1 MNGTYIFEIVNR
13 TIVPSATE
21 ELAVVNDNDSRYITF
36 KIPSVIDGIDI
47 TDKIL
52 TVRYVNSL
60 NRYDQF
66 FCNTREVVSEGNK
79 QFILFDWVLDSN
91 VTSAKG
97 TVTYDVS
104 IYDTNDIND
113 GAQYILHTKPATLE
127 VDDGLLDV
135 GAPIEDE
142 NTLQEAIDSFNA
154 IASKYYSDTLAA
166 AKSAQAAAD
175 AANKSAESLKID
187 ATLTVSGQAADAKVV
202 GDKLAGKAESSVVTS
217 IRNDLQSEID
227 RAVDADSQLKGEID
241 VISDERNFIPI
252 KISFSDNVGKYIN
265 TLGTISTNKFFSISD
280 LIPISPGNNKMRITC
295 KKVNSNIARCAFLK
309 KNVLS
314 NDNVISIFVNGDSGT
329 FDIEIPEGAKYVV
342 VNSDTD
348 DRGLTENGYPKARFF
363 PSSVNVDELAENVN
377 GLNIKVDKI
386 SEKLV
391 DSIVKTAIEPIY
403 KKYLGKYVNP
413 NGKISAN
420 SAYDTSDP
428 IRIDELVNIIRV
440 EIDAGNKYISRI
452 AFLSSDSLAESNI
465 IWSSIDTAKP
475 VAEYEVPN
483 GAKYFCVA
491 KDVDERGNA
500 HGDYPHVITVST
512 KKSEISDL
520 RDKIAGI
527 EKSNRK
533 PVLNIGSKI
542 YAVVGDTLQ
551 IFKKSIV
558 DSLGIPYIMKIESAK
573 GRVYPRY
580 WEYTPN
586 ADDVGSG
593 EIKFSLLN
601 VDGSVIDE
609 RIVSL
614 ITVNASNTYKN
625 VLNIG
630 DSTMANGEIPIELSR
645 RIKGTNGVATA
656 PTALA
661 LSNINVVGR
670 IKNGDKTV
678 GWEGTGGWTYTN
690 YTSQG
695 SRAVRFQVTNAQS
708 ITVKDLIRIS
718 ATNSYGYYQF
728 EVTEVN
734 VTNGTGNIRAVFS
747 YTTPYSSNFLNE
759 VSASGN
765 LTNANNSVVGS
776 YLSFTEE
783 FYQPFWN
790 SITNQFDIKTYV
802 NDYCENKVDYIFIL
816 LGINSLYGTKPF
828 TSVDSVLDSCKNLLR
843 KIHADLPNTNILLS
857 TNNLVSQNGGL
868 GFNYNAQ
875 TYFGQY
881 DVEVINH
888 LIFDMNKAYY
898 TLETDTE
905 FMPYVEV
912 INTHAQ
918 FDADNAFPTTIKN
931 VNTRSSKTESIGTNG
946 VHPTNNGYWQI
957 ADAEFR
963 ALLAN

>member
-1 MNGTYIFEIVNR
+1 
-13 TIVPSATE
+13 
-21 ELAVVNDNDSRYITF
+21 
-36 KIPSVIDGIDI
+36 
-47 TDKIL
+47 
-52 TVRYVNSL
+52 
-60 NRYDQF
+60 
-66 FCNTREVVSEGNK
+66 
-79 QFILFDWVLDSN
+79 
-91 VTSAKG
+91 
-97 TVTYDVS
+97 
-104 IYDTNDIND
+104 
-113 GAQYILHTKPATLE
+113 
-127 VDDGLLDV
+127 
-135 GAPIEDE
+135 
-142 NTLQEAIDSFNA
+142 
-154 IASKYYSDTLAA
+154 
-166 AKSAQAAAD
+166 
-175 AANKSAESLKID
+175 
-187 ATLTVSGQAADAKVV
+187 
-202 GDKLAGKAESSVVTS
+202 
-217 IRNDLQSEID
+217 
-227 RAVDADSQLKGEID
+227 
-241 VISDERNFIPI
+241 
-252 KISFSDNVGKYIN
+252 
-265 TLGTISTNKFFSISD
+265 
-280 LIPISPGNNKMRITC
+280 MRITC
-295 KKVNSNIARCAFLK
+295 KKVNPNISRVAFLK

-314 NDNVISIFVNGDSGT
+314 NDNVVGFFVNGDSGT

-342 VNSDTD
+342 VNSDTSSA
-348 DRGLTENGYPKARFF
+348 GLTEKGYPKARFF
-363 PSSVNVDELAENVN
+363 PSSVNVDE
-377 GLNIKVDKI
+377 
-386 SEKLV
+386 
-391 DSIVKTAIEPIY
+391 
-403 KKYLGKYVNP
+403 
-413 NGKISAN
+413 
-420 SAYDTSDP
+420 
-428 IRIDELVNIIRV
+428 
-440 EIDAGNKYISRI
+440 
-452 AFLSSDSLAESNI
+452 
-465 IWSSIDTAKP
+465 
-475 VAEYEVPN
+475 
-483 GAKYFCVA
+483 
-491 KDVDERGNA
+491 
-500 HGDYPHVITVST
+500 
-512 KKSEISDL
+512 SEISDL

-527 EKSNRK
+527 ERSNRK
-533 PVLNIGSKI
+533 PALNIGSKI

-573 GRVYPRY
+573 GRAYPRY

-586 ADDVGSG
+586 VNDVGSS

-601 VDGSVIDE
+601 VDGSVIDK

-614 ITVNASNTYKN
+614 ITVNASNTSKN

-630 DSTMANGEIPIELSR
+630 DSTMANGEIPIEVSR

-656 PTALA
+656 PAALA

-695 SRAVRFQVTNAQS
+695 SRAVRFQVANAQS
-708 ITVKDLIRIS
+708 ITVKDLIRIG

-765 LTNANNSVVGS
+765 LTNTNNLVVGS

-790 SITNQFDIKTYV
+790 STANQFDIKTYV
-802 NDYCENKVDYIFIL
+802 NDYCGNKVDYIFIL

-843 KIHADLPNTNILLS
+843 KIHADLPNTKILLS
-857 TNNLVSQNGGL
+857 TNNLISQNGGL

-881 DVEVINH
+881 DVTVINH
-888 LIFDMNKAYY
+888 LIFAMNKAYY

-905 FMPYVEV
+905 FMQYVEV

-918 FDADNAFPTTIKN
+918 FDADNAFPITSKN
-931 VNTRSSKTESIGTNG
+931 VNTRSGETESIGTNG

>member
-1 MNGTYIFEIVNR
+1 MIRTDLGIATAYAEAVSKGYTGTRDEFGQMFVDFGKTAENVSADKKAVEQMKASVEEIKNSVDTTASEFGQNVADK
-13 TIVPSATE
+13 TEEAKAAITEHANTEKASATAAISE
-21 ELAVVNDNDSRYITF
+21 AKDDATGAITEA
-36 KIPSVIDGIDI
+36 
-47 TDKIL
+47 
-52 TVRYVNSL
+52 
-60 NRYDQF
+60 Q
-66 FCNTREVVSEGNK
+66 
-79 QFILFDWVLDSN
+79 
-91 VTSAKG
+91 TSATDDIVTIKDSAVAEITKKG
-97 TVTYDVS
+97 T
-104 IYDTNDIND
+104 
-113 GAQYILHTKPATLE
+113 
-127 VDDGLLDV
+127 
-135 GAPIEDE
+135 
-142 NTLQEAIDSFNA
+142 
-154 IASKYYSDTLAA
+154 DTLATIPEDYTA
-166 AKSAQAAAD
+166 LSKDVS
-175 AANKSAESLKID
+175 SLKKDI
-187 ATLTVSGQAADAKVV
+187 
-202 GDKLAGKAESSVVTS
+202 
-217 IRNDLQSEID
+217 N
-227 RAVDADSQLKGEID
+227 
-241 VISDERNFIPI
+241 VISDERNFISI
-252 KISFSDNVGKYIN
+252 KLSFSDNVGKYISTN
-265 TLGTISTNKFFSISD
+265 GTISTNKLFSISN
-280 LIPISPGNNKMRITC
+280 LIPIELGNKKMRITF
-295 KKVNSNIARCAFLK
+295 KRANPYIARCAFLK
-309 KNVLS
+309 KDVLS
-314 NDNVISIFVNGDSGT
+314 NDNVISFFANGDSGT
-329 FDIEIPEGAKYVV
+329 FDIEIPEDAKYVV
-342 VNSDTD
+342 VNSDAD
-348 DRGLTENGYPKARFF
+348 ERGLTENGYPKARFF
-363 PSSVNVDELAENVN
+363 PSSANVDELAESVN
-377 GLNIKVDKI
+377 ALDTKVSEI
-386 SEKLV
+386 SEKLA
-391 DSIVKTAIEPIY
+391 DSVVETVIEPIY
-403 KKYLGKYVNP
+403 EKYLGKYVNP
-413 NGKISAN
+413 NGKISTN
-420 SAYDTSDP
+420 SAYDMSDP
-428 IRIDELVNIIRV
+428 IRIDELVNKIKV
-440 EIDAGNKYISRI
+440 EVDAGNKYISRI
-452 AFLSSDSLAESNI
+452 AFLSSDSLTEKNI

-483 GAKYFCVA
+483 GAKYFCIA
-491 KDVDERGNA
+491 KDVDERGNV
-500 HGDYPHVITVST
+500 HDDYPHVITVST

-527 EKSNRK
+527 ERSNRK

-586 ADDVGSG
+586 ANDVGSS

-609 RIVSL
+609 KIVSL
-614 ITVNASNTYKN
+614 ITVNASNTSKN

-630 DSTMANGEIPIELSR
+630 DSTMANGEIPIEVSR
-645 RIKGTNGVATA
+645 RIKGTNGVATT

-670 IKNGDKTV
+670 IKNGDRTV
-678 GWEGTGGWTYTN
+678 GWEGTGGWSYTN

-708 ITVKDLIRIS
+708 ITVKDLIRIG

-790 SITNQFDIKTYV
+790 STANQFDIKTYV
-802 NDYCENKVDYIFIL
+802 NDYCGNKVDYIFIL

-828 TSVDSVLDSCKNLLR
+828 ASVDSVLDSCKNLLR
-843 KIHADLPNTNILLS
+843 KIHTDLPNTKILLS
-857 TNNLVSQNGGL
+857 TNNLISQNGGL

-881 DVEVINH
+881 DVTVINH

-905 FMPYVEV
+905 FMQYVEIV
-912 INTHAQ
+912 NTHAQ

-931 VNTRSSKTESIGTNG
+931 VNTRSGETESIGTNG

>member
-1 MNGTYIFEIVNR
+1 MSDEI
-13 TIVPSATE
+13 
-21 ELAVVNDNDSRYITF
+21 
-36 KIPSVIDGIDI
+36 K
-47 TDKIL
+47 
-52 TVRYVNSL
+52 VNSE
-60 NRYDQF
+60 
-66 FCNTREVVSEGNK
+66 NTPPRKN
-79 QFILFDWVLDSN
+79 L
-91 VTSAKG
+91 
-97 TVTYDVS
+97 
-104 IYDTNDIND
+104 
-113 GAQYILHTKPATLE
+113 ATLGQ
-127 VDDGLLDV
+127 VKDALDKRDKK
-135 GAPIEDE
+135 I
-142 NTLQEAIDSFNA
+142 S
-154 IASKYYSDTLAA
+154 
-166 AKSAQAAAD
+166 
-175 AANKSAESLKID
+175 SLKEDI
-187 ATLTVSGQAADAKVV
+187 
-202 GDKLAGKAESSVVTS
+202 
-217 IRNDLQSEID
+217 SEQIN
-227 RAVDADSQLKGEID
+227 

-252 KISFSDNVGKYIN
+252 KLSFSDNVGKYIN
-265 TLGTISTNKFFSISD
+265 TNGTISTNKFFSISNF
-280 LIPISPGNNKMRITC
+280 IPIESGNKKIRITF
-295 KKVNSNIARCAFLK
+295 KKVNPNIARVAFLK

-314 NDNVISIFVNGDSGT
+314 NDNVISFFVNGDSGT
-329 FDIEIPEGAKYVV
+329 FDVEIPEGAKYVV

-348 DRGLTENGYPKARFF
+348 ERGLTENGYPRARFF
-363 PSSVNVDELAENVN
+363 PSSVDTDELAESVN
-377 GLNIKVDKI
+377 GLNAKVGEI

-391 DSIVKTAIEPIY
+391 DSVVETVIEPIY
-403 KKYLGKYVNP
+403 EKYLGKYVTP
-413 NGKISAN
+413 QGTISSN
-420 SAYDTSDP
+420 VYYSTSNP
-428 IRIDELVNIIRV
+428 IRIDEMVDRIKV
-440 EIDAGNKYISRI
+440 EVDAGNKYISRI
-452 AFLSSDSLAESNI
+452 VFLSSDSLTTSNI
-465 IWSSIDTAKP
+465 MWYSTDTARP

-483 GAKYFCVA
+483 GAKYFCIA
-491 KDVDERGNA
+491 KDVDASGNA
-500 HGDYPHVITVST
+500 YDGYPHVSTAST
-512 KKSEISDL
+512 KRSELSDL

-527 EKSNRK
+527 ERSNRK
-533 PVLNIGSKI
+533 PALNIGLKL

-558 DSLGIPYIMKIESAK
+558 DSLEMPYILKIESAK
-573 GRVYPRY
+573 GRAYPRY

-586 ADDVGSG
+586 ADDVGSS

-614 ITVNASNTYKN
+614 ITVNASNTSKN

-645 RIKGTNGVATA
+645 RIKGTNGVATT
-656 PTALA
+656 PKALA

-695 SRAVRFQVTNAQS
+695 SRAVRFQVANAQS

-759 VSASGN
+759 VSASGK
-765 LTNANNSVVGS
+765 LTNTNNLAVGS

-790 SITNQFDIKTYV
+790 TTKNQFDIKTYV
-802 NDYCENKVDYIFIL
+802 NDYCGNKVDYIFIL

-843 KIHADLPNTNILLS
+843 KIHADLPNTKILLS
-857 TNNLVSQNGGL
+857 TNNLISQNGGL

-881 DVEVINH
+881 DVTVINH
-888 LIFDMNKAYY
+888 LIFSMNKAYY

-905 FMPYVEV
+905 FMQYVEI

-918 FDADNAFPTTIKN
+918 FDADNTFPITAKN
-931 VNTRSSKTESIGTNG
+931 VNTRSGETESIGTNG

>member
-1 MNGTYIFEIVNR
+1 MALSLDEALGMSLADEADESIHVNVNTRQITIPESQQLFGVESDADVEVKHIVIDGRYADGNR
-13 TIVPSATE
+13 DLSK
-21 ELAVVNDNDSRYITF
+21 LAWRVIYRNANKETSYYL
-36 KIPSVIDGIDI
+36 IPSV
-47 TDKIL
+47 
-52 TVRYVNSL
+52 VANENSIEMDWL
-60 NRYDQF
+60 IKRS
-66 FCNTREVVSEGNK
+66 VV
-79 QFILFDWVLDSN
+79 
-91 VTSAKG
+91 AYKG
-97 TVTYDVS
+97 TVDF
-104 IYDTNDIND
+104 
-113 GAQYILHTKPATLE
+113 ILCAFATTSSGEVTPEWNSTLGQGMVLE
-127 VDDGLLDV
+127 GL
-135 GAPIEDE
+135 E
-142 NTLQEAIDSFNA
+142 TSAIDIGKESVDELTKILYETITA
-154 IASKYYSDTLAA
+154 RDAA
-166 AKSAQAAAD
+166 VKSAEDAD
-175 AANKSAESLKID
+175 NTANSIKDSMTQIAANKEA
-187 ATLTVSGQAADAKVV
+187 V
-202 GDKLAGKAESSVVTS
+202 G
-217 IRNDLQSEID
+217 
-227 RAVDADSQLKGEID
+227 QLKEDLGDVSEQIN

-252 KISFSDNVGKYIN
+252 KLSFSDNVGKYIN
-265 TLGTISTNKFFSISD
+265 THGTISTNKWFSISD
-280 LIPISPGNNKMRITC
+280 LIPIELGNKKMRITF
-295 KKVNSNIARCAFLK
+295 KKVNPNIARVAFLK

-314 NDNVISIFVNGDSGT
+314 NDNVISFFVNGDSGT
-329 FDIEIPEGAKYVV
+329 FDVEIPEGAKYVV

-348 DRGLTENGYPKARFF
+348 ERGLTEKGYPRARFF
-363 PSSVNVDELAENVN
+363 PSSVDADKLAESVN
-377 GLNIKVDKI
+377 GLNAKVSEI

-391 DSIVKTAIEPIY
+391 DSVVETGIEPIY
-403 KKYLGKYVNP
+403 EKYLGKYVNP

-428 IRIDELVNIIRV
+428 IRIDESVNRIKV
-440 EIDAGNKYISRI
+440 EVDAGNKYISRI
-452 AFLSSDSLAESNI
+452 VFLSSDSLAESNI

-500 HGDYPHVITVST
+500 HDDYPHVITVAT

-520 RDKIAGI
+520 RDKIADV

-533 PVLNIGSKI
+533 PTLNIGSKI

-573 GRVYPRY
+573 GRAYPRY

-586 ADDVGSG
+586 ADDVGSS

-601 VDGSVIDE
+601 LDGSVIDE

-614 ITVNASNTYKN
+614 ITVNASNTSKN

-630 DSTMANGEIPIELSR
+630 DSTMANGEIPIEVSR
-645 RIKGTNGVATA
+645 RIKGTNGVATT

-695 SRAVRFQVTNAQS
+695 SRAVRFQVANAQS
-708 ITVKDLIRIS
+708 ITVKDLIRIG

-747 YTTPYSSNFLNE
+747 YTTPYSSSFLNE

-790 SITNQFDIKTYV
+790 STANQFDIKTYV
-802 NDYCENKVDYIFIL
+802 NDYCGNKVDYIFIL

-843 KIHADLPNTNILLS
+843 KIHADLPNTKILLS

-881 DVEVINH
+881 DVDVINH
-888 LIFDMNKAYY
+888 LIFAMNKAYY

-905 FMPYVEV
+905 FMPYVGV

>member
-1 MNGTYIFEIVNR
+1 MSDEI
-13 TIVPSATE
+13 
-21 ELAVVNDNDSRYITF
+21 
-36 KIPSVIDGIDI
+36 K
-47 TDKIL
+47 
-52 TVRYVNSL
+52 VNSEL
-60 NRYDQF
+60 PQKLATLGQVKDALDQ
-66 FCNTREVVSEGNK
+66 RDEKIASLKEDLSDVSEH
-79 QFILFDWVLDSN
+79 
-91 VTSAKG
+91 
-97 TVTYDVS
+97 
-104 IYDTNDIND
+104 IN
-113 GAQYILHTKPATLE
+113 
-127 VDDGLLDV
+127 
-135 GAPIEDE
+135 
-142 NTLQEAIDSFNA
+142 
-154 IASKYYSDTLAA
+154 
-166 AKSAQAAAD
+166 
-175 AANKSAESLKID
+175 
-187 ATLTVSGQAADAKVV
+187 
-202 GDKLAGKAESSVVTS
+202 
-217 IRNDLQSEID
+217 
-227 RAVDADSQLKGEID
+227 

-252 KISFSDNVGKYIN
+252 KLSFSDNVGKYIN
-265 TLGTISTNKFFSISD
+265 TNGTISTNKFFSISNF
-280 LIPISPGNNKMRITC
+280 IPIESGNKKMRITF
-295 KKVNSNIARCAFLK
+295 KKANPYIARVAFLK
-309 KNVLS
+309 KNALS
-314 NDNVISIFVNGDSGT
+314 NDNVISFFVNGDSGT

-348 DRGLTENGYPKARFF
+348 NRGSTENGYPRTRFF
-363 PSSVNVDELAENVN
+363 PSLVDADELAESVN
-377 GLNIKVDKI
+377 GLDAKVGEI

-391 DSIVKTAIEPIY
+391 DSVVETGIEPIY
-403 KKYLGKYVNP
+403 EKYLGKYITP
-413 NGKISAN
+413 QGTISSN
-420 SAYDTSDP
+420 VYYSTSNP
-428 IRIDELVNIIRV
+428 IRIDEMVDRIKV
-440 EIDAGNKYISRI
+440 EVDAGNKYISRI
-452 AFLSSDSLAESNI
+452 VFLSSDSLTTSNI
-465 IWSSIDTAKP
+465 MWYSTDTARP

-483 GAKYFCVA
+483 GAKYFCIA
-491 KDVDERGNA
+491 KDVDESEKT
-500 HGDYPHVITVST
+500 HGDYPHVITVAT

-533 PVLNIGSKI
+533 PALNIGSKI

-586 ADDVGSG
+586 ADDVGSS

-614 ITVNASNTYKN
+614 ITVNTSNTSKN

-645 RIKGTNGVATA
+645 RIKGTNGVATT
-656 PTALA
+656 PKALA

-695 SRAVRFQVTNAQS
+695 SRAVRFQVANAQS
-708 ITVKDLIRIS
+708 ITVKDLIRIG

-759 VSASGN
+759 VSASGK
-765 LTNANNSVVGS
+765 LTNTNNLAVGS

-790 SITNQFDIKTYV
+790 TTKNQFDIKTYV
-802 NDYCENKVDYIFIL
+802 NDYCGNKVDYIFIL

-843 KIHADLPNTNILLS
+843 KIHADLPNTKILLS

-888 LIFDMNKAYY
+888 LIFAMNKAYY

-905 FMPYVEV
+905 FMQYVEV

-918 FDADNAFPTTIKN
+918 FDADNAFPITTKN
-931 VNTRSSKTESIGTNG
+931 VNTRSGETESVGTNG

>member
-1 MNGTYIFEIVNR
+1 MIKLEDVSGRYYIPYSSSDAEILASAGTVSGSNQSI
-13 TIVPSATE
+13 
-21 ELAVVNDNDSRYITF
+21 ELHTLKWTAQTNIIT
-36 KIPSVIDGIDI
+36 
-47 TDKIL
+47 L
-52 TVRYVNSL
+52 TG
-60 NRYDQF
+60 
-66 FCNTREVVSEGNK
+66 TREGCIADGGTAGQVLVKKSDDS
-79 QFILFDWVLDSN
+79 FDTEWEDKF
-91 VTSAKG
+91 TI
-97 TVTYDVS
+97 VTYDGS
-104 IYDTNDIND
+104 TTSMDYDTVYNLLHSHLVILINTVRN
-113 GAQYILHTKPATLE
+113 I
-127 VDDGLLDV
+127 
-135 GAPIEDE
+135 
-142 NTLQEAIDSFNA
+142 SFNLNIYSNSIRS
-154 IASKYYSDTLAA
+154 IASIGPGTNSLIVASLYWSANSINFSFNPYYTVPNGGSTGQVLAKKTNAIGDT
-166 AKSAQAAAD
+166 
-175 AANKSAESLKID
+175 EWID
-187 ATLTVSGQAADAKVV
+187 PPSGGIPEDYPQ
-202 GDKLAGKAESSVVTS
+202 
-217 IRNDLQSEID
+217 IRED
-227 RAVDADSQLKGEID
+227 VSQLKEDLGDLSEQIN
-241 VISDERNFIPI
+241 VVSDERNFVPI
-252 KISFSDNVGKYIN
+252 KLSFSDNVGKYISAN
-265 TLGTISTNKFFSISD
+265 GTISTNKFFSISD
-280 LIPISPGNNKMRITC
+280 LIPIELGNKKMRITF
-295 KKVNSNIARCAFLK
+295 KKANPSIARVTFLK

-314 NDNVISIFVNGDSGT
+314 NDNVISFFVNGDSGT
-329 FDIEIPEGAKYVV
+329 FDVEIPEGAKYVV

-348 DRGLTENGYPKARFF
+348 ERGLTENGYPKARFF
-363 PSSVNVDELAENVN
+363 PSSANVDELAKSVN
-377 GLNIKVDKI
+377 ALDTKVNEI
-386 SEKLV
+386 SEKLA
-391 DSIVKTAIEPIY
+391 DSVVETAIEPIY

-413 NGKISAN
+413 NGKIFTN
-420 SAYDTSDP
+420 LAYDTSDP
-428 IRIDELVNIIRV
+428 IRIDESVNRIKV
-440 EIDAGNKYISRI
+440 EVDAGNKYISRI
-452 AFLSSDSLAESNI
+452 VFLSSDSLAESDI
-465 IWSSIDTAKP
+465 IWNSIDTAKP

-500 HGDYPHVITVST
+500 HDDYPHVITVAT

-520 RDKIAGI
+520 RDKIADV

-533 PVLNIGSKI
+533 PTLNIGSKI
-542 YAVVGDTLQ
+542 YAVIGDTLQ

-558 DSLGIPYIMKIESAK
+558 DSFGIPYIMKIESAK
-573 GRVYPRY
+573 GRAYPRY

-586 ADDVGSG
+586 ADDVGSS

-601 VDGSVIDE
+601 LDGSVIDE

-614 ITVNASNTYKN
+614 ITVNASNTSKN

-630 DSTMANGEIPIELSR
+630 DSTMANGEIPIEVSR
-645 RIKGTNGVATA
+645 RIKGTNGVATT

-661 LSNINVVGR
+661 LSNINMVGR

-695 SRAVRFQVTNAQS
+695 SRAVRFQVANAQS
-708 ITVKDLIRIS
+708 ITVKDLIRIG

-747 YTTPYSSNFLNE
+747 YTTPYSSSFLNE

-765 LTNANNSVVGS
+765 LMNANNSVVGS

-790 SITNQFDIKTYV
+790 STANQFDIKTYV
-802 NDYCENKVDYIFIL
+802 NDYCGNKVDYIFIL

-843 KIHADLPNTNILLS
+843 KIHADLPNTKILLS

-888 LIFDMNKAYY
+888 LIFTMNKAYY

-905 FMPYVEV
+905 FMQYVEV

-918 FDADNAFPTTIKN
+918 FDADNVFPTTIKN
-931 VNTRSSKTESIGTNG
+931 VNTRSNKTENIGTNG

>member
-1 MNGTYIFEIVNR
+1 M
-13 TIVPSATE
+13 S
-21 ELAVVNDNDSRYITF
+21 
-36 KIPSVIDGIDI
+36 
-47 TDKIL
+47 DKIK
-52 TVRYVNSL
+52 VNSE
-60 NRYDQF
+60 
-66 FCNTREVVSEGNK
+66 NTPPRKN
-79 QFILFDWVLDSN
+79 L
-91 VTSAKG
+91 
-97 TVTYDVS
+97 
-104 IYDTNDIND
+104 
-113 GAQYILHTKPATLE
+113 ATLGQ
-127 VDDGLLDV
+127 VKDALGKRDKK
-135 GAPIEDE
+135 
-142 NTLQEAIDSFNA
+142 IDS
-154 IASKYYSDTLAA
+154 
-166 AKSAQAAAD
+166 
-175 AANKSAESLKID
+175 LKEDI
-187 ATLTVSGQAADAKVV
+187 
-202 GDKLAGKAESSVVTS
+202 
-217 IRNDLQSEID
+217 SEQIN
-227 RAVDADSQLKGEID
+227 

-252 KISFSDNVGKYIN
+252 KLSFSDNVGKYIS
-265 TLGTISTNKFFSISD
+265 TWGTISTNKFFSISD
-280 LIPISPGNNKMRITC
+280 LIPIESGNKKIRITF
-295 KKVNSNIARCAFLK
+295 KKVNPNIARVAFLK

-314 NDNVISIFVNGDSGT
+314 NDNVISFFVNGDSGT
-329 FDIEIPEGAKYVV
+329 FDVEIPEGAKYVV

-348 DRGLTENGYPKARFF
+348 DRGLTENGYPRARFF
-363 PSSVNVDELAENVN
+363 PSSVDADELAESVN
-377 GLNIKVDKI
+377 GLNAKVGEI

-391 DSIVKTAIEPIY
+391 DSVVETRIEPIY
-403 KKYLGKYVNP
+403 EKYLGKYVTP
-413 NGKISAN
+413 QGTIAN
-420 SAYDTSDP
+420 NAYYDTSNP
-428 IRIDELVNIIRV
+428 IRIDEMVDRIKV
-440 EIDAGNKYISRI
+440 EVDAGNKYISRI
-452 AFLSSDSLAESNI
+452 IFLSSDSLTVSNI
-465 IWSSIDTAKP
+465 IWFSVDTTKP

-483 GAKYFCVA
+483 DAKYFCVA
-491 KDVDERGNA
+491 KDVDASGNA
-500 HGDYPHVITVST
+500 YDGYPHVSTAST
-512 KKSEISDL
+512 KRSELSDL

-527 EKSNRK
+527 ERSNRK
-533 PVLNIGSKI
+533 PALNIGLKL

-558 DSLGIPYIMKIESAK
+558 DSLEMSYILKIESAK
-573 GRVYPRY
+573 GRAYPRY

-586 ADDVGSG
+586 ADDVGSS

-614 ITVNASNTYKN
+614 ITVNASNTSKN

-645 RIKGTNGVATA
+645 RIKGTNGVATT
-656 PTALA
+656 PKALA

-695 SRAVRFQVTNAQS
+695 SRAVRFQVANAQS

-747 YTTPYSSNFLNE
+747 YTTSYSSNFLNE
-759 VSASGN
+759 VSASGK
-765 LTNANNSVVGS
+765 LTNTNNLAVGS

-790 SITNQFDIKTYV
+790 TTKNQFDIKTYV
-802 NDYCENKVDYIFIL
+802 NDYCGNKVDYIFIL

-843 KIHADLPNTNILLS
+843 KIHADLPNTKILLS
-857 TNNLVSQNGGL
+857 TNNLISQNGGL

-881 DVEVINH
+881 DVTVINH
-888 LIFDMNKAYY
+888 LIFSMNKAYY

-905 FMPYVEV
+905 FMQYVEI

-918 FDADNAFPTTIKN
+918 FDADNAFPITAKN
-931 VNTRSSKTESIGTNG
+931 VNTRSGETESIGTNG

>member
-1 MNGTYIFEIVNR
+1 MDAYLIVDPDSRNITIPEIESAFGVYGDNNAERKYFKSPRIVGNGIDLTECYLYVNYISASTKIGQILCDVGDAPNGTATEDEIVFSWPITRNVLDKNVSGEIFFAVQAKTKTGDTVFTTR
-13 TIVPSATE
+13 KAKGNCYESIEGTEAVTE
-21 ELAVVNDNDSRYITF
+21 EYADIVLQLISRMDKVEENIGEQVAAYF
-36 KIPSVIDGIDI
+36 KENPA
-47 TDKIL
+47 
-52 TVRYVNSL
+52 
-60 NRYDQF
+60 
-66 FCNTREVVSEGNK
+66 
-79 QFILFDWVLDSN
+79 
-91 VTSAKG
+91 VTSEYL
-97 TVTYDVS
+97 T
-104 IYDTNDIND
+104 
-113 GAQYILHTKPATLE
+113 QTLQPIK
-127 VDDGLLDV
+127 DDV
-135 GAPIEDE
+135 GSIKED
-142 NTLQEAIDSFNA
+142 LGDL
-154 IASKYYSDTLAA
+154 SDL
-166 AKSAQAAAD
+166 
-175 AANKSAESLKID
+175 
-187 ATLTVSGQAADAKVV
+187 
-202 GDKLAGKAESSVVTS
+202 
-217 IRNDLQSEID
+217 SEQIN
-227 RAVDADSQLKGEID
+227 
-241 VISDERNFIPI
+241 VISDERNFVPV
-252 KISFSDNVGKYIN
+252 KISFSDNVGKFITN
-265 TLGTISTNKFFSISD
+265 SGVIGTNEKFSISD
-280 LIPISPGNNKMRITC
+280 LIPIKSGNKKMRITF
-295 KKVNSNIARCAFLK
+295 KKANAYIARVAFLK

-314 NDNVISIFVNGDSGT
+314 NDNIISFFVNGDSGT

-348 DRGLTENGYPKARFF
+348 DRGLTENGYPRARFF
-363 PSSVNVDELAENVN
+363 PSSVDANELAESVN
-377 GLNIKVDKI
+377 GLNAKVGEI

-391 DSIVKTAIEPIY
+391 DSVVETEIEPIY
-403 KKYLGKYVNP
+403 EKYLGKYVTPQGTIASNVYYSTSNP
-413 NGKISAN
+413 IS
-420 SAYDTSDP
+420 
-428 IRIDELVNIIRV
+428 IDEMVDRIKV
-440 EIDAGNKYISRI
+440 EIDTGNIYVSRI
-452 AFLSSDSLAESNI
+452 VFLSSDSLTVSNM
-465 IWSSIDTAKP
+465 IWFSVDTTKP

-483 GAKYFCVA
+483 NAKYFCVA
-491 KDVDERGNA
+491 KDVDASGNV
-500 HGDYPHVITVST
+500 HGDYPHVITVAT

-527 EKSNRK
+527 ERSNRK
-533 PVLNIGSKI
+533 PALNIGSKI
-542 YAVVGDTLQ
+542 YAVIGDTLQ

-558 DSLGIPYIMKIESAK
+558 DSLGIPYIMKIESVK
-573 GRVYPRY
+573 GRAYPRY

-586 ADDVGSG
+586 ANDVGSS

-614 ITVNASNTYKN
+614 ITVNASNTSKN

-630 DSTMANGEIPIELSR
+630 DSTMANGEIPIEVSR
-645 RIKGTNGVATA
+645 RIKGTNGVATT

-690 YTSQG
+690 YTSKG
-695 SRAVRFQVTNAQS
+695 SRAVRFQVANAQS

-747 YTTPYSSNFLNE
+747 STPYSSNFLNE
-759 VSASGN
+759 VSASGK
-765 LTNANNSVVGS
+765 LTNTNNLVVGS

-790 SITNQFDIKTYV
+790 TTKNQFDIKTYV
-802 NDYCENKVDYIFIL
+802 NDYCGNKVDYIFIL

-843 KIHADLPNTNILLS
+843 KIHADLPNAKILLS
-857 TNNLVSQNGGL
+857 TNHLVSQNGGL

-888 LIFDMNKAYY
+888 LIFAMNKAYY

-905 FMPYVEV
+905 FMQYVEV
-912 INTHAQ
+912 VNTHAQ
-918 FDADNAFPTTIKN
+918 FDADNAFPITTKN
-931 VNTRSSKTESIGTNG
+931 VNTRSGETESVGTNG

-963 ALLAN
+963 VLLAN

>member
-1 MNGTYIFEIVNR
+1 MIRTDLGIATAYAEAVSKGYTGTRDEFGQMFADFGKTAEKVTEDKKTVEQMKASVEETKSSVDTTAAEFGQNVADKTAEAKAAITEHANTEKGAATAAISEAKDAA
-13 TIVPSATE
+13 TGAITEAQTSATDAVASAKDSATAE
-21 ELAVVNDNDSRYITF
+21 ITKKGTDTLAT
-36 KIPSVIDGIDI
+36 IPEDY
-47 TDKIL
+47 TAL
-52 TVRYVNSL
+52 TGQVNSL
-60 NRYDQF
+60 
-66 FCNTREVVSEGNK
+66 K
-79 QFILFDWVLDSN
+79 
-91 VTSAKG
+91 
-97 TVTYDVS
+97 
-104 IYDTNDIND
+104 
-113 GAQYILHTKPATLE
+113 
-127 VDDGLLDV
+127 
-135 GAPIEDE
+135 EDLGE
-142 NTLQEAIDSFNA
+142 QINA
-154 IASKYYSDTLAA
+154 I
-166 AKSAQAAAD
+166 
-175 AANKSAESLKID
+175 N
-187 ATLTVSGQAADAKVV
+187 
-202 GDKLAGKAESSVVTS
+202 
-217 IRNDLQSEID
+217 
-227 RAVDADSQLKGEID
+227 

-265 TLGTISTNKFFSISD
+265 TFGGISSNEKFSISD
-280 LIPISPGNNKMRITC
+280 LIPIELENKKMRATF
-295 KKVNSNIARCAFLK
+295 KRANPNIARVAFLK

-314 NDNVISIFVNGDSGT
+314 SDNIIDFFVKEDSGT
-329 FDIEIPEGAKYVV
+329 IDIEIPEGAKYVV

-348 DRGLTENGYPKARFF
+348 DRGVTENGYPKARFF
-363 PSSVNVDELAENVN
+363 PSSAIVDELAESVN
-377 GLNIKVDKI
+377 GLDAKIGEI

-391 DSIVKTAIEPIY
+391 DSVVETGIEPIY
-403 KKYLGKYVNP
+403 EKYLGKYVTP
-413 NGKISAN
+413 QGTISSN
-420 SAYDTSDP
+420 VYYDTSNP
-428 IRIDELVNIIRV
+428 IRIDKMVDRIKV
-440 EIDAGNKYISRI
+440 EVDAGNKNISRI
-452 AFLSSDSLAESNI
+452 IFLSSDSLTVSNI
-465 IWSSIDTAKP
+465 IWFSADTTKP

-483 GAKYFCVA
+483 DAKYFCVA
-491 KDVDERGNA
+491 KDVDESGKT
-500 HGDYPHVITVST
+500 HGDYPHIITVAT
-512 KKSEISDL
+512 KKSEISEL
-520 RDKIAGI
+520 QDKIASI
-527 EKSNRK
+527 EKSNGK
-533 PVLNIGSKI
+533 PALNIGSKI

-573 GRVYPRY
+573 GRAYPRY

-586 ADDVGSG
+586 AADVGSS

-614 ITVNASNTYKN
+614 ITVNASNTSKN

-645 RIKGTNGVATA
+645 RIKGTNGVATT
-656 PTALA
+656 PIALA

-670 IKNGDKTV
+670 IKNKDRTV

-690 YTSQG
+690 YTSQC
-695 SRAVRFQVTNAQS
+695 SRAVRFQVANAQS
-708 ITVKDLIRIS
+708 ITVKDLIRID

-765 LTNANNSVVGS
+765 LANANNSVVGS

-790 SITNQFDIKTYV
+790 STSNQFDIKTYV
-802 NDYCENKVDYIFIL
+802 NDYCGNKVDYIFIL

-843 KIHADLPNTNILLS
+843 KIHADLPNTKILLS

-881 DVEVINH
+881 DVTVINH

-898 TLETDTE
+898 TLETDAE
-905 FMPYVEV
+905 FMQYVKV

-918 FDADNAFPTTIKN
+918 FDADNAFPTTSKN
-931 VNTRSSKTESIGTNG
+931 VNTRSGETESVGTNG

>member
-1 MNGTYIFEIVNR
+1 MSDEI
-13 TIVPSATE
+13 
-21 ELAVVNDNDSRYITF
+21 
-36 KIPSVIDGIDI
+36 K
-47 TDKIL
+47 
-52 TVRYVNSL
+52 VNSEL
-60 NRYDQF
+60 PQKLATLGQVKDALDQ
-66 FCNTREVVSEGNK
+66 RDEKIASLKEDLSDVSE
-79 QFILFDWVLDSN
+79 Q
-91 VTSAKG
+91 
-97 TVTYDVS
+97 
-104 IYDTNDIND
+104 IN
-113 GAQYILHTKPATLE
+113 
-127 VDDGLLDV
+127 
-135 GAPIEDE
+135 
-142 NTLQEAIDSFNA
+142 
-154 IASKYYSDTLAA
+154 
-166 AKSAQAAAD
+166 
-175 AANKSAESLKID
+175 
-187 ATLTVSGQAADAKVV
+187 
-202 GDKLAGKAESSVVTS
+202 
-217 IRNDLQSEID
+217 
-227 RAVDADSQLKGEID
+227 

-252 KISFSDNVGKYIN
+252 KLSFSDNVGKYIN
-265 TLGTISTNKFFSISD
+265 TNGTISTNKFFSISNF
-280 LIPISPGNNKMRITC
+280 IPIESGNKKMRITF
-295 KKVNSNIARCAFLK
+295 KKANPNIARVAFLK
-309 KNVLS
+309 KNALS
-314 NDNVISIFVNGDSGT
+314 NDNVISFFVNGDSGT

-348 DRGLTENGYPKARFF
+348 NRGSTENGYPRTRFF
-363 PSSVNVDELAENVN
+363 PSLVDADELAESVN
-377 GLNIKVDKI
+377 GLDAKVGEI

-391 DSIVKTAIEPIY
+391 DSVVETGIEPIY
-403 KKYLGKYVNP
+403 EKYLGKYITP
-413 NGKISAN
+413 QGTISSN
-420 SAYDTSDP
+420 VYYSTSNP
-428 IRIDELVNIIRV
+428 IRIDEMVDRIKV
-440 EIDAGNKYISRI
+440 EVDAGNKYISRI
-452 AFLSSDSLAESNI
+452 VFLSSDSLTTSNI
-465 IWSSIDTAKP
+465 MWYSTDTARP

-483 GAKYFCVA
+483 GAKYFCIA
-491 KDVDERGNA
+491 KDVDESGKT
-500 HGDYPHVITVST
+500 HGDYPHVITVAT

-533 PVLNIGSKI
+533 PALNIGSKI

-586 ADDVGSG
+586 ADDVGSS

-614 ITVNASNTYKN
+614 ITVNTSNTSKN

-645 RIKGTNGVATA
+645 RIKGTNGVATT
-656 PTALA
+656 PKALA

-678 GWEGTGGWTYTN
+678 GWEGTGDWTYTN

-695 SRAVRFQVTNAQS
+695 SRAVRFQVANAQS
-708 ITVKDLIRIS
+708 ITVKDLIRIG

-734 VTNGTGNIRAVFS
+734 VTNGTDNIRAVFS

-759 VSASGN
+759 VSASGK
-765 LTNANNSVVGS
+765 LTNTNNLAVGS

-790 SITNQFDIKTYV
+790 TTKNQFDIKTYV
-802 NDYCENKVDYIFIL
+802 NDYCGNKVDYIFIL

-843 KIHADLPNTNILLS
+843 KIHADLPNTKILLS

-888 LIFDMNKAYY
+888 LIFAMNKAYY

-905 FMPYVEV
+905 FMQYVEV
-912 INTHAQ
+912 INIHAQ
-918 FDADNAFPTTIKN
+918 FDADNAFPITTKN
-931 VNTRSSKTESIGTNG
+931 VNTRSGETESVGTNG

>member
-1 MNGTYIFEIVNR
+1 MNVDEVLAKMDVLDASEEEIQYIIDENLRVISIPPLGVVLGVEGDKDVNSAKFKMVRYYKGTDLSKFEIRINFANANGDLSYYTVKNP
-13 TIVPSATE
+13 TVTDDTLTFEWLVGYLATK
-21 ELAVVNDNDSRYITF
+21 Y
-36 KIPSVIDGIDI
+36 
-47 TDKIL
+47 
-52 TVRYVNSL
+52 
-60 NRYDQF
+60 
-66 FCNTREVVSEGNK
+66 
-79 QFILFDWVLDSN
+79 
-91 VTSAKG
+91 KG
-97 TVTYDVS
+97 TVRFVVRMITTDASTGEVQQAF
-104 IYDTNDIND
+104 DTTV
-113 GAQYILHTKPATLE
+113 GEARSLE
-127 VDDGLLDV
+127 GLLVDT
-135 GAPIEDE
+135 PTDE
-142 NTLQEAIDSFNA
+142 
-154 IASKYYSDTLAA
+154 
-166 AKSAQAAAD
+166 
-175 AANKSAESLKID
+175 
-187 ATLTVSGQAADAKVV
+187 KVYDIV
-202 GDKLAGKAESSVVTS
+202 A
-217 IRNDLQSEID
+217 
-227 RAVDADSQLKGEID
+227 QLKADLTDHVNNLIETIPADYGELTKKVEDNTSGISELKED
-241 VISDERNFIPI
+241 LGEQINVISDERNFIPI
-252 KISFSDNVGKYIN
+252 KLSFSDNVGKYIN
-265 TLGTISTNKFFSISD
+265 ANGTISTNKLFSISD
-280 LIPISPGNNKMRITC
+280 LIPIELGNKKMRITF
-295 KKVNSNIARCAFLK
+295 KRANPSIARCAFLK

-314 NDNVISIFVNGDSGT
+314 NDNVISFFANGDSGT

-363 PSSVNVDELAENVN
+363 PSSANVDELAESVN
-377 GLNIKVDKI
+377 ALDTKVSEI
-386 SEKLV
+386 SEKLA
-391 DSIVKTAIEPIY
+391 DSAVETIIELIY
-403 KKYLGKYVNP
+403 EKYLGKYVNP
-413 NGKISAN
+413 NGKISTN
-420 SAYDTSDP
+420 SAYDMSDP
-428 IRIDELVNIIRV
+428 IRIDESVDKIKV
-440 EIDAGNKYISRI
+440 EVDAGNKYISRI
-452 AFLSSDSLAESNI
+452 AFLSSDSLTEKNI

-483 GAKYFCVA
+483 GAKYFCIA

-500 HGDYPHVITVST
+500 HDDYPHVITVST

-527 EKSNRK
+527 ERSNRK

-573 GRVYPRY
+573 GRAYPRY

-586 ADDVGSG
+586 ANDVGSS

-614 ITVNASNTYKN
+614 ITVNASNTSKN

-630 DSTMANGEIPIELSR
+630 DSTMANGEIPIEVSR
-645 RIKGTNGVATA
+645 RIKGTNGVATT

-670 IKNGDKTV
+670 IKNGDRTV
-678 GWEGTGGWTYTN
+678 GWEGTGGWSYTN

-708 ITVKDLIRIS
+708 ITVKDLIRIG

-790 SITNQFDIKTYV
+790 STANQFDIKTYV
-802 NDYCENKVDYIFIL
+802 NDYCGNKVDYIFIL
-816 LGINSLYGTKPF
+816 LGINSLYNTKPF
-828 TSVDSVLDSCKNLLR
+828 ASVDSVLDSCKNLLR
-843 KIHADLPNTNILLS
+843 KIHTDLPNTKILLS
-857 TNNLVSQNGGL
+857 TNNLISQNGGL

-881 DVEVINH
+881 DVTVINH

-905 FMPYVEV
+905 FMQYVEIV
-912 INTHAQ
+912 NTHAQ
-918 FDADNAFPTTIKN
+918 FDADNAFPTIIKN
-931 VNTRSSKTESIGTNG
+931 VNTRSGETESVGTNG

>member
-1 MNGTYIFEIVNR
+1 MSDEI
-13 TIVPSATE
+13 
-21 ELAVVNDNDSRYITF
+21 
-36 KIPSVIDGIDI
+36 K
-47 TDKIL
+47 
-52 TVRYVNSL
+52 VNSEL
-60 NRYDQF
+60 PQ
-66 FCNTREVVSEGNK
+66 K
-79 QFILFDWVLDSN
+79 L
-91 VTSAKG
+91 
-97 TVTYDVS
+97 
-104 IYDTNDIND
+104 
-113 GAQYILHTKPATLE
+113 ATLGQ
-127 VDDGLLDV
+127 VKDALGKR
-135 GAPIEDE
+135 DE
-142 NTLQEAIDSFNA
+142 KIDS
-154 IASKYYSDTLAA
+154 
-166 AKSAQAAAD
+166 
-175 AANKSAESLKID
+175 LKEDI
-187 ATLTVSGQAADAKVV
+187 
-202 GDKLAGKAESSVVTS
+202 
-217 IRNDLQSEID
+217 SEQIN
-227 RAVDADSQLKGEID
+227 

-252 KISFSDNVGKYIN
+252 KLSFSDNVGKYIN
-265 TLGTISTNKFFSISD
+265 TYGTISTNKNFSISD
-280 LIPISPGNNKMRITC
+280 LIPIESGNKKMRITF
-295 KKVNSNIARCAFLK
+295 KKVNPNIARVAFLK

-314 NDNVISIFVNGDSGT
+314 NDNVISFFVNGDNGT
-329 FDIEIPEGAKYVV
+329 FDVEIPEGAKYVV

-348 DRGLTENGYPKARFF
+348 DRGLTENGYPRARFF
-363 PSSVNVDELAENVN
+363 PSSVDADELAESVN
-377 GLNIKVDKI
+377 GLNAKVGEI

-391 DSIVKTAIEPIY
+391 DSVVETRIEPIY
-403 KKYLGKYVNP
+403 EKYLGKYVTP
-413 NGKISAN
+413 QGTIAN
-420 SAYDTSDP
+420 NAYYDTSNP
-428 IRIDELVNIIRV
+428 IRIDEMVDRIKV
-440 EIDAGNKYISRI
+440 EVDAGNKYISRI
-452 AFLSSDSLAESNI
+452 IFLSSDSLTVSNM
-465 IWSSIDTAKP
+465 IWFSVDTTKP

-483 GAKYFCVA
+483 DAKYFCVA
-491 KDVDERGNA
+491 KDVDASGNA
-500 HGDYPHVITVST
+500 YDGYPHVSTAST
-512 KKSEISDL
+512 KRSELSDL

-527 EKSNRK
+527 ERSNRK
-533 PVLNIGSKI
+533 PALNIGSKI

-573 GRVYPRY
+573 GRAYPRY

-586 ADDVGSG
+586 ADDVGSS

-614 ITVNASNTYKN
+614 ITVNASNTSKN

-645 RIKGTNGVATA
+645 RIKGTNGVATV

-661 LSNINVVGR
+661 LSNINVIGR
-670 IKNGDKTV
+670 IKNKDRTV
-678 GWEGTGGWTYTN
+678 GWEGTGSWSYAN

-695 SRAVRFQVTNAQS
+695 SRAVRFQVANAQS

-747 YTTPYSSNFLNE
+747 STPYLSNFLNE
-759 VSASGN
+759 VSASGK
-765 LTNANNSVVGS
+765 LTNTNNLAVGS

-790 SITNQFDIKTYV
+790 TTKNQFDIKTYV
-802 NDYCENKVDYIFIL
+802 NDYCGNKVDYIFIL

-843 KIHADLPNTNILLS
+843 KIHADLPNTKILLS
-857 TNNLVSQNGGL
+857 TNNLISQNGGL

-881 DVEVINH
+881 DVTVINH
-888 LIFDMNKAYY
+888 LIFSMNKAYY

-905 FMPYVEV
+905 FMQYVEI

-918 FDADNAFPTTIKN
+918 FDADNAFPITAKN
-931 VNTRSSKTESIGTNG
+931 VNTRSGETESIGTNG

>member
-1 MNGTYIFEIVNR
+1 MDQRDE
-13 TIVPSATE
+13 
-21 ELAVVNDNDSRYITF
+21 
-36 KIPSVIDGIDI
+36 KIA
-47 TDKIL
+47 
-52 TVRYVNSL
+52 SL
-60 NRYDQF
+60 KEDLSD
-66 FCNTREVVSEGNK
+66 VSE
-79 QFILFDWVLDSN
+79 Q
-91 VTSAKG
+91 
-97 TVTYDVS
+97 
-104 IYDTNDIND
+104 IN
-113 GAQYILHTKPATLE
+113 
-127 VDDGLLDV
+127 
-135 GAPIEDE
+135 
-142 NTLQEAIDSFNA
+142 
-154 IASKYYSDTLAA
+154 
-166 AKSAQAAAD
+166 
-175 AANKSAESLKID
+175 
-187 ATLTVSGQAADAKVV
+187 
-202 GDKLAGKAESSVVTS
+202 
-217 IRNDLQSEID
+217 
-227 RAVDADSQLKGEID
+227 

-252 KISFSDNVGKYIN
+252 KLSFSDNVGKYIN
-265 TLGTISTNKFFSISD
+265 TNGTISTNKFFSISNF
-280 LIPISPGNNKMRITC
+280 IPIESGNKKMRITF
-295 KKVNSNIARCAFLK
+295 KKANPNIARVAFLK
-309 KNVLS
+309 KNALS
-314 NDNVISIFVNGDSGT
+314 NDNVISFFVNGDSGT

-348 DRGLTENGYPKARFF
+348 NRGSTENGYPRTRFF
-363 PSSVNVDELAENVN
+363 PSLVDADELAESVN
-377 GLNIKVDKI
+377 GLDAKVGEI

-391 DSIVKTAIEPIY
+391 DSVVETGIEPIY
-403 KKYLGKYVNP
+403 EKYLGKYITP
-413 NGKISAN
+413 QGTISSN
-420 SAYDTSDP
+420 VYYSTSNP
-428 IRIDELVNIIRV
+428 IRIDEMVDRIKV
-440 EIDAGNKYISRI
+440 EVDAGNKYISRI
-452 AFLSSDSLAESNI
+452 VFLSSDSLTTSNI
-465 IWSSIDTAKP
+465 MWYSTDTARP

-483 GAKYFCVA
+483 GAKYFCIA
-491 KDVDERGNA
+491 KDVDESGKT
-500 HGDYPHVITVST
+500 HGDYPHVITVAT

-533 PVLNIGSKI
+533 PALNIGSKI

-586 ADDVGSG
+586 ADDVGSS

-614 ITVNASNTYKN
+614 ITVNASNTSKN

-670 IKNGDKTV
+670 IKNGDRTV
-678 GWEGTGGWTYTN
+678 GWEGTGGWSYAN

-734 VTNGTGNIRAVFS
+734 VINGTGNIRAVFS

-765 LTNANNSVVGS
+765 LTNTNNLVVGS

-790 SITNQFDIKTYV
+790 TTTNQFDIKTYV
-802 NDYCENKVDYIFIL
+802 NDYCGNKVDYIFIL

-828 TSVDSVLDSCKNLLR
+828 ASVDSVLDSCKNLLR
-843 KIHADLPNTNILLS
+843 KIHADLPNTKILLS

-888 LIFDMNKAYY
+888 LIFAMNKAYY

-905 FMPYVEV
+905 FMQYVEV

-918 FDADNAFPTTIKN
+918 FDADNAFPITTKN
-931 VNTRSSKTESIGTNG
+931 VNTRSGETESVGTNG

>member
-1 MNGTYIFEIVNR
+1 MSDEI
-13 TIVPSATE
+13 
-21 ELAVVNDNDSRYITF
+21 
-36 KIPSVIDGIDI
+36 K
-47 TDKIL
+47 
-52 TVRYVNSL
+52 VNSEL
-60 NRYDQF
+60 PQKLATLGQVKDALDQ
-66 FCNTREVVSEGNK
+66 RDEKIASLKEDLSDVSE
-79 QFILFDWVLDSN
+79 Q
-91 VTSAKG
+91 
-97 TVTYDVS
+97 
-104 IYDTNDIND
+104 IN
-113 GAQYILHTKPATLE
+113 
-127 VDDGLLDV
+127 
-135 GAPIEDE
+135 
-142 NTLQEAIDSFNA
+142 
-154 IASKYYSDTLAA
+154 
-166 AKSAQAAAD
+166 
-175 AANKSAESLKID
+175 
-187 ATLTVSGQAADAKVV
+187 
-202 GDKLAGKAESSVVTS
+202 
-217 IRNDLQSEID
+217 
-227 RAVDADSQLKGEID
+227 

-252 KISFSDNVGKYIN
+252 KLSFSDNVGKYIN
-265 TLGTISTNKFFSISD
+265 TNGTISTNKFFSISNF
-280 LIPISPGNNKMRITC
+280 IPIESGNKKMRITF
-295 KKVNSNIARCAFLK
+295 KKANPNIARVAFLK
-309 KNVLS
+309 KNALS
-314 NDNVISIFVNGDSGT
+314 NDNVISFFVNGDSGT

-348 DRGLTENGYPKARFF
+348 NRGSTENGYPRTRFF
-363 PSSVNVDELAENVN
+363 PSLVDADELAESVN
-377 GLNIKVDKI
+377 GLDAKVGKI

-391 DSIVKTAIEPIY
+391 DSVVETGIEPIY
-403 KKYLGKYVNP
+403 EKYLGKYITP
-413 NGKISAN
+413 QGTISSN
-420 SAYDTSDP
+420 VYYSTSNP
-428 IRIDELVNIIRV
+428 IRIDEMVDRIKV
-440 EIDAGNKYISRI
+440 EVDAGNKYISRI
-452 AFLSSDSLAESNI
+452 VFLSSDSLTTSNI
-465 IWSSIDTAKP
+465 MWYSTDTARP

-483 GAKYFCVA
+483 GAKYFCIA
-491 KDVDERGNA
+491 KDVDESGKT
-500 HGDYPHVITVST
+500 HGDYPHVITVAT

-533 PVLNIGSKI
+533 PALNIGSKI

-586 ADDVGSG
+586 ADDVGSS

-614 ITVNASNTYKN
+614 ITVNTSNTSKN

-645 RIKGTNGVATA
+645 RIKGTNGVATT
-656 PTALA
+656 PKALA

-695 SRAVRFQVTNAQS
+695 SRAVRFQVANAQS
-708 ITVKDLIRIS
+708 IIVKDLIRIG

-759 VSASGN
+759 VSASGK
-765 LTNANNSVVGS
+765 LTNTNNLAVGS

-790 SITNQFDIKTYV
+790 TTKNQFDIKTYV
-802 NDYCENKVDYIFIL
+802 NDYCGNKVDYIFIL

-843 KIHADLPNTNILLS
+843 KIHADLPNTKILLS

-888 LIFDMNKAYY
+888 LIFAMNKAYY

-905 FMPYVEV
+905 FMQYVEV

-918 FDADNAFPTTIKN
+918 FDADNAFPITTKN
-931 VNTRSSKTESIGTNG
+931 VNTRSGETESVGTNG

>member
-1 MNGTYIFEIVNR
+1 MNTIKRDVYVLRNTIKIPIEVTKGTDMVGIEFTVRDFDIPATAAAVAYSYNR
-13 TIVPSATE
+13 KMKKPNSQLCDVKGNVISFTPEREFFSVGMNELQIRVINEDKALISFKEKVKCSDSLGFPDDEEEKQQTLVEQLVSYSGKETEERKVADETEKKERTAAIEKEKKERTAAIEKEKKERTAAIEKEKSERTQADATE
-21 ELAVVNDNDSRYITF
+21 
-36 KIPSVIDGIDI
+36 K
-47 TDKIL
+47 
-52 TVRYVNSL
+52 
-60 NRYDQF
+60 
-66 FCNTREVVSEGNK
+66 SER
-79 QFILFDWVLDSN
+79 
-91 VTSAKG
+91 
-97 TVTYDVS
+97 
-104 IYDTNDIND
+104 
-113 GAQYILHTKPATLE
+113 
-127 VDDGLLDV
+127 
-135 GAPIEDE
+135 
-142 NTLQEAIDSFNA
+142 
-154 IASKYYSDTLAA
+154 
-166 AKSAQAAAD
+166 
-175 AANKSAESLKID
+175 
-187 ATLTVSGQAADAKVV
+187 
-202 GDKLAGKAESSVVTS
+202 KA
-217 IRNDLQSEID
+217 
-227 RAVDADSQLKGEID
+227 EID
-241 VISDERNFIPI
+241 VERKRIDNLAKLPAGSTAGDAELKDIRVGADGTIYGNAGEAVRKQVGLLKENLSEQINEISDERNFIPV
-252 KISFSDNVGKYIN
+252 KLSFSDNVGKYIN
-265 TLGTISTNKFFSISD
+265 TTGIISTNKFFSISD
-280 LIPISPGNNKMRITC
+280 LIPIESGNKKMRITC
-295 KKVNSNIARCAFLK
+295 KKANPNIARCAFLK

-314 NDNVISIFVNGDSGT
+314 NDNVVGFFVNGDSGT

-342 VNSDTD
+342 VNSDTSSG
-348 DRGLTENGYPKARFF
+348 GLTEKGYPKARFF
-363 PSSVNVDELAENVN
+363 PSSANVDE
-377 GLNIKVDKI
+377 
-386 SEKLV
+386 
-391 DSIVKTAIEPIY
+391 
-403 KKYLGKYVNP
+403 
-413 NGKISAN
+413 
-420 SAYDTSDP
+420 
-428 IRIDELVNIIRV
+428 
-440 EIDAGNKYISRI
+440 
-452 AFLSSDSLAESNI
+452 
-465 IWSSIDTAKP
+465 
-475 VAEYEVPN
+475 
-483 GAKYFCVA
+483 
-491 KDVDERGNA
+491 
-500 HGDYPHVITVST
+500 
-512 KKSEISDL
+512 L

-527 EKSNRK
+527 ERSNKK
-533 PVLNIGSKI
+533 PALNIGSKI

-586 ADDVGSG
+586 VNDVGSS

-601 VDGSVIDE
+601 VDDSVIDE

-614 ITVNASNTYKN
+614 ITVNASNTSKN

-630 DSTMANGEIPIELSR
+630 DSTMANGEIPIEVSR
-645 RIKGTNGVATA
+645 RIKGTNGVATT

-695 SRAVRFQVTNAQS
+695 SRAVRFQVANAQS
-708 ITVKDLIRIS
+708 ITVKDLIRIG

-790 SITNQFDIKTYV
+790 STANQFDIKTYV
-802 NDYCENKVDYIFIL
+802 NDYCGNKVDYIFIL

-843 KIHADLPNTNILLS
+843 KIHADLPNTKILLS

-888 LIFDMNKAYY
+888 LIFAMNKAYY
-898 TLETDTE
+898 TLETDKE

>member
-1 MNGTYIFEIVNR
+1 MALTAKKVY
-13 TIVPSATE
+13 A
-21 ELAVVNDNDSRYITF
+21 
-36 KIPSVIDGIDI
+36 
-47 TDKIL
+47 IL
-52 TVRYVNSL
+52 KRQISDVEAKLNSPVRY
-60 NRYDQF
+60 R
-66 FCNTREVVSEGNK
+66 
-79 QFILFDWVLDSN
+79 
-91 VTSAKG
+91 G
-97 TVTYDVS
+97 TVATADLLPLNPDIGDMYNIESKSV
-104 IYDTNDIND
+104 YGEAGMNVAWNGVVWDTM
-113 GAQYILHTKPATLE
+113 
-127 VDDGLLDV
+127 
-135 GAPIEDE
+135 GAPIDMSLYFTKE
-142 NTLQEAIDSFNA
+142 EAEAVIQRLVTEYFEKNPVKPGATTEQAQQIEQNKTD
-154 IASKYYSDTLAA
+154 IASLKMETS
-166 AKSAQAAAD
+166 
-175 AANKSAESLKID
+175 SLKED
-187 ATLTVSGQAADAKVV
+187 LGGVSEQ
-202 GDKLAGKAESSVVTS
+202 
-217 IRNDLQSEID
+217 IN
-227 RAVDADSQLKGEID
+227 

-265 TLGTISTNKFFSISD
+265 TNGTISTNKFFSISD
-280 LIPISPGNNKMRITC
+280 LIPISPGNKKMRITF
-295 KKVNSNIARCAFLK
+295 KKVNPNIARVAFLK

-314 NDNVISIFVNGDSGT
+314 NDNVISFFVNGDSGT

-348 DRGLTENGYPKARFF
+348 ERGLTENGYPRARFF
-363 PSSVNVDELAENVN
+363 PSSVDTDELAESVN
-377 GLNIKVDKI
+377 GLNAKVGEI

-391 DSIVKTAIEPIY
+391 DSVVETVIEPIY
-403 KKYLGKYVNP
+403 EKYLGKYVTPQGIISSNVYYSTSNP
-413 NGKISAN
+413 IG
-420 SAYDTSDP
+420 
-428 IRIDELVNIIRV
+428 IDEMVDRIKV
-440 EIDAGNKYISRI
+440 EVDAGNKYISRI
-452 AFLSSDSLAESNI
+452 VFLSSDSLAESNI

-491 KDVDERGNA
+491 KDVDDRGNA
-500 HGDYPHVITVST
+500 HDDYPHVITVST

-520 RDKIAGI
+520 RDKIGGI
-527 EKSNRK
+527 ERSNRK
-533 PVLNIGSKI
+533 PALNIGSKI

-573 GRVYPRY
+573 GRAYPRY
-580 WEYTPN
+580 WEYTPTSS
-586 ADDVGSG
+586 DVGNS
-593 EIKFSLLN
+593 EIKFSLIDT
-601 VDGSVIDE
+601 DGSVIE
-609 RIVSL
+609 EKTVSI
-614 ITVNASNTYKN
+614 ITVIPQNTVKN

-630 DSTMANGEIPIELSR
+630 DSTMANGEIPIEVSR
-645 RIKGTNGVATA
+645 RIKGTIGVATT

-695 SRAVRFQVTNAQS
+695 SRAVRFQVANAQS
-708 ITVKDLIRIS
+708 ITVKDLIRIG

-747 YTTPYSSNFLNE
+747 DTTPYSSNFLNE

-790 SITNQFDIKTYV
+790 SAANQFDIKTYV
-802 NDYCENKVDYIFIL
+802 NDYCGNKVNCIFIL

-843 KIHADLPNTNILLS
+843 KIHADLPNTKILLS

-888 LIFDMNKAYY
+888 LIFAMNKAYY
-898 TLETDTE
+898 TLETDAE
-905 FMPYVEV
+905 FMQYVKV

-918 FDADNAFPTTIKN
+918 FDADNAFPTTSKN
-931 VNTRSSKTESIGTNG
+931 VNTRSVETESVGTNG

>member
-1 MNGTYIFEIVNR
+1 MSDEI
-13 TIVPSATE
+13 
-21 ELAVVNDNDSRYITF
+21 
-36 KIPSVIDGIDI
+36 K
-47 TDKIL
+47 
-52 TVRYVNSL
+52 VNSEL
-60 NRYDQF
+60 PQKLATLGQVKDALDQ
-66 FCNTREVVSEGNK
+66 RDEKIASLKEDLSDVSE
-79 QFILFDWVLDSN
+79 Q
-91 VTSAKG
+91 
-97 TVTYDVS
+97 
-104 IYDTNDIND
+104 IN
-113 GAQYILHTKPATLE
+113 
-127 VDDGLLDV
+127 
-135 GAPIEDE
+135 
-142 NTLQEAIDSFNA
+142 
-154 IASKYYSDTLAA
+154 
-166 AKSAQAAAD
+166 
-175 AANKSAESLKID
+175 
-187 ATLTVSGQAADAKVV
+187 
-202 GDKLAGKAESSVVTS
+202 
-217 IRNDLQSEID
+217 
-227 RAVDADSQLKGEID
+227 

-252 KISFSDNVGKYIN
+252 KLSFSDNVGKYIN
-265 TLGTISTNKFFSISD
+265 TNGTISTNKFFSISNF
-280 LIPISPGNNKMRITC
+280 IPIESGNKKMRITF
-295 KKVNSNIARCAFLK
+295 KKANPNIARVAFLK
-309 KNVLS
+309 KNALS
-314 NDNVISIFVNGDSGT
+314 NDNVISFFVNGDSGT

-348 DRGLTENGYPKARFF
+348 NRGSTENGYPRTRFF
-363 PSSVNVDELAENVN
+363 PSLVDADELAESVN
-377 GLNIKVDKI
+377 GLDAKVGEI

-391 DSIVKTAIEPIY
+391 DSVVETGIEPIY
-403 KKYLGKYVNP
+403 EKYLGKYITP
-413 NGKISAN
+413 QGTISSN
-420 SAYDTSDP
+420 VYYSTSNP
-428 IRIDELVNIIRV
+428 IRIDEMVDRIKV
-440 EIDAGNKYISRI
+440 EVDAGNKYISRI
-452 AFLSSDSLAESNI
+452 VFLSSDSLTTSNI
-465 IWSSIDTAKP
+465 MWYSTDTARP

-483 GAKYFCVA
+483 GAKYFCIA
-491 KDVDERGNA
+491 KDVDESGKT
-500 HGDYPHVITVST
+500 HGDYPHVITVAT

-533 PVLNIGSKI
+533 PALNIGSKI

-586 ADDVGSG
+586 ADDVGSS

-614 ITVNASNTYKN
+614 ITVNTSNTSKN

-645 RIKGTNGVATA
+645 RIKGTNGVATT
-656 PTALA
+656 PKALA

-678 GWEGTGGWTYTN
+678 GWEGTSGWTYTN

-695 SRAVRFQVTNAQS
+695 SRAVRFQVANAQS
-708 ITVKDLIRIS
+708 ITVKDLIRIG

-759 VSASGN
+759 VSASGK
-765 LTNANNSVVGS
+765 LTNTNNLAVGS

-790 SITNQFDIKTYV
+790 TTKNQFDIKTYV
-802 NDYCENKVDYIFIL
+802 NDYCGNKVDYIFIL

-843 KIHADLPNTNILLS
+843 KIHADLPNTKILLS

-888 LIFDMNKAYY
+888 LIFAMNKAYY

-905 FMPYVEV
+905 FMQYVEV

-918 FDADNAFPTTIKN
+918 FDADNAFPITTKN
-931 VNTRSSKTESIGTNG
+931 VNTRSGETESVGTNG

>member
-1 MNGTYIFEIVNR
+1 MSDEI
-13 TIVPSATE
+13 
-21 ELAVVNDNDSRYITF
+21 
-36 KIPSVIDGIDI
+36 K
-47 TDKIL
+47 
-52 TVRYVNSL
+52 VNSEL
-60 NRYDQF
+60 PQKLATLGQVKDALDQ
-66 FCNTREVVSEGNK
+66 RDEKIASLKEDLSDVSE
-79 QFILFDWVLDSN
+79 Q
-91 VTSAKG
+91 
-97 TVTYDVS
+97 
-104 IYDTNDIND
+104 IN
-113 GAQYILHTKPATLE
+113 
-127 VDDGLLDV
+127 
-135 GAPIEDE
+135 
-142 NTLQEAIDSFNA
+142 
-154 IASKYYSDTLAA
+154 
-166 AKSAQAAAD
+166 
-175 AANKSAESLKID
+175 
-187 ATLTVSGQAADAKVV
+187 
-202 GDKLAGKAESSVVTS
+202 
-217 IRNDLQSEID
+217 
-227 RAVDADSQLKGEID
+227 

-252 KISFSDNVGKYIN
+252 KLSFSDNVGKYIN
-265 TLGTISTNKFFSISD
+265 TNGTISTNKFFSISNF
-280 LIPISPGNNKMRITC
+280 IPIESGNKKMRITF
-295 KKVNSNIARCAFLK
+295 KKANPNIARVAFLK
-309 KNVLS
+309 KNALS
-314 NDNVISIFVNGDSGT
+314 NDNVISFFVNGDSGT

-348 DRGLTENGYPKARFF
+348 NRGSTENGYPRTRFF
-363 PSSVNVDELAENVN
+363 PSLVDADELAESVN
-377 GLNIKVDKI
+377 GLDAKVGEI

-391 DSIVKTAIEPIY
+391 DSVVETGIEPIY
-403 KKYLGKYVNP
+403 EKYLGKYITP
-413 NGKISAN
+413 QGTISSN
-420 SAYDTSDP
+420 VYYSTSNP
-428 IRIDELVNIIRV
+428 IRIDEMVDRIKV
-440 EIDAGNKYISRI
+440 EVDAGNKYISRI
-452 AFLSSDSLAESNI
+452 VFLSSDSLTTSNI
-465 IWSSIDTAKP
+465 MWYSTDTARP

-483 GAKYFCVA
+483 GAKYFCIA
-491 KDVDERGNA
+491 KDVDESGKT
-500 HGDYPHVITVST
+500 HGDYPHVITVAT

-533 PVLNIGSKI
+533 PALNIGSKI

-586 ADDVGSG
+586 ADDVGSS

-614 ITVNASNTYKN
+614 ITVNTSNTSKN

-645 RIKGTNGVATA
+645 RIKGTNGVATT
-656 PTALA
+656 PKALA

-695 SRAVRFQVTNAQS
+695 SRAVRFQVANAQS
-708 ITVKDLIRIS
+708 ITVKDLIRIG

-759 VSASGN
+759 VSASGK
-765 LTNANNSVVGS
+765 LTNTNNLAVGS

-790 SITNQFDIKTYV
+790 TTKNQFDIKTYV
-802 NDYCENKVDYIFIL
+802 NDYCGNKVDYIFIL
-816 LGINSLYGTKPF
+816 LGIDSLYGTKPF

-843 KIHADLPNTNILLS
+843 KIHADLPNTKILLS

-888 LIFDMNKAYY
+888 LIFAMNKAYY

-905 FMPYVEV
+905 FMQYVEV

-918 FDADNAFPTTIKN
+918 FDADNAFPITTKN
-931 VNTRSSKTESIGTNG
+931 VNTRSGETESVGTNG

>member
-1 MNGTYIFEIVNR
+1 MDQRDE
-13 TIVPSATE
+13 
-21 ELAVVNDNDSRYITF
+21 
-36 KIPSVIDGIDI
+36 KIA
-47 TDKIL
+47 
-52 TVRYVNSL
+52 SL
-60 NRYDQF
+60 KEDLSD
-66 FCNTREVVSEGNK
+66 VSE
-79 QFILFDWVLDSN
+79 Q
-91 VTSAKG
+91 
-97 TVTYDVS
+97 
-104 IYDTNDIND
+104 IN
-113 GAQYILHTKPATLE
+113 
-127 VDDGLLDV
+127 
-135 GAPIEDE
+135 
-142 NTLQEAIDSFNA
+142 
-154 IASKYYSDTLAA
+154 
-166 AKSAQAAAD
+166 
-175 AANKSAESLKID
+175 
-187 ATLTVSGQAADAKVV
+187 
-202 GDKLAGKAESSVVTS
+202 
-217 IRNDLQSEID
+217 
-227 RAVDADSQLKGEID
+227 

-252 KISFSDNVGKYIN
+252 KLSFSDNVGKYIN
-265 TLGTISTNKFFSISD
+265 TNGTISTNKFFSISNF
-280 LIPISPGNNKMRITC
+280 IPIESGNKKMRITF
-295 KKVNSNIARCAFLK
+295 KKANPNIARVAFLK
-309 KNVLS
+309 KNALS
-314 NDNVISIFVNGDSGT
+314 NDNVISFFVNGDSGT

-348 DRGLTENGYPKARFF
+348 NRGSTENGYPRTRFF
-363 PSSVNVDELAENVN
+363 PSLVDADELAESVN
-377 GLNIKVDKI
+377 GLDAKVGEI
-386 SEKLV
+386 SKKLV
-391 DSIVKTAIEPIY
+391 DSVVETGIEPIY
-403 KKYLGKYVNP
+403 EKYLGKYITP
-413 NGKISAN
+413 QGTISSN
-420 SAYDTSDP
+420 VYYSTSNP
-428 IRIDELVNIIRV
+428 IRIDEMVDRIKV
-440 EIDAGNKYISRI
+440 EVDAGNKYISRI
-452 AFLSSDSLAESNI
+452 VFLSSDSLTTSNI
-465 IWSSIDTAKP
+465 MWYSTDTARP

-483 GAKYFCVA
+483 GAKYFCIA
-491 KDVDERGNA
+491 KDVDESGKT
-500 HGDYPHVITVST
+500 HGDYPHVITVAT

-533 PVLNIGSKI
+533 PALNIGSKI

-586 ADDVGSG
+586 ADDVGSS

-614 ITVNASNTYKN
+614 ITVNASNTSKN

-670 IKNGDKTV
+670 IKNGDRTV
-678 GWEGTGGWTYTN
+678 GWEGTGGWSYAN

-765 LTNANNSVVGS
+765 LTNTNNLVVGS

-790 SITNQFDIKTYV
+790 TTTNQFDIKTYV
-802 NDYCENKVDYIFIL
+802 NDYCGKKVDYIFIL

-828 TSVDSVLDSCKNLLR
+828 ASVDSVLDSCKNLLR
-843 KIHADLPNTNILLS
+843 KIHADLPNTKILLS

-868 GFNYNAQ
+868 GFYYNAQ

-888 LIFDMNKAYY
+888 LIFAMNKAYY

-905 FMPYVEV
+905 FMQYVEV

-918 FDADNAFPTTIKN
+918 FDADNAFPITTKN
-931 VNTRSSKTESIGTNG
+931 VNTRSGETESVGTNG

>member
-1 MNGTYIFEIVNR
+1 M
-13 TIVPSATE
+13 S
-21 ELAVVNDNDSRYITF
+21 
-36 KIPSVIDGIDI
+36 
-47 TDKIL
+47 DKIK
-52 TVRYVNSL
+52 VNSENTPPRKNL
-60 NRYDQF
+60 ATLGQVKDALDQ
-66 FCNTREVVSEGNK
+66 RDEKIASLKEDLSDVSE
-79 QFILFDWVLDSN
+79 Q
-91 VTSAKG
+91 
-97 TVTYDVS
+97 
-104 IYDTNDIND
+104 IN
-113 GAQYILHTKPATLE
+113 
-127 VDDGLLDV
+127 
-135 GAPIEDE
+135 
-142 NTLQEAIDSFNA
+142 
-154 IASKYYSDTLAA
+154 
-166 AKSAQAAAD
+166 
-175 AANKSAESLKID
+175 
-187 ATLTVSGQAADAKVV
+187 
-202 GDKLAGKAESSVVTS
+202 
-217 IRNDLQSEID
+217 
-227 RAVDADSQLKGEID
+227 

-252 KISFSDNVGKYIN
+252 KLSFSDNVGKYIN
-265 TLGTISTNKFFSISD
+265 TNGTISTNKFFSISNF
-280 LIPISPGNNKMRITC
+280 IPIESGNKKMRITF
-295 KKVNSNIARCAFLK
+295 KKANPNIARVAFLK
-309 KNVLS
+309 KNALS
-314 NDNVISIFVNGDSGT
+314 NDNVISFFVNGDSGT

-348 DRGLTENGYPKARFF
+348 NRGSTENGYPRTRFF
-363 PSSVNVDELAENVN
+363 PSLVDADELAESVN
-377 GLNIKVDKI
+377 GLDAKVGEI

-391 DSIVKTAIEPIY
+391 DSVVETGIEPIY
-403 KKYLGKYVNP
+403 EKYLGKYITP
-413 NGKISAN
+413 QGTISSN
-420 SAYDTSDP
+420 VYYSTSNP
-428 IRIDELVNIIRV
+428 IRIDEMVDRIKV
-440 EIDAGNKYISRI
+440 EVDAGNKYISRI
-452 AFLSSDSLAESNI
+452 VFLSSDSLTTSNI
-465 IWSSIDTAKP
+465 MWYSTDTARP

-483 GAKYFCVA
+483 GAKYFCIA
-491 KDVDERGNA
+491 KDVDESGKT
-500 HGDYPHVITVST
+500 HGDYPHVITVAT

-533 PVLNIGSKI
+533 PALNIGSKI

-586 ADDVGSG
+586 ADDVGSS

-614 ITVNASNTYKN
+614 ITVNASNTSKN

-670 IKNGDKTV
+670 IKNGDRTV
-678 GWEGTGGWTYTN
+678 GWECTGGWSYAN

-765 LTNANNSVVGS
+765 LTNTNNLVVGS

-790 SITNQFDIKTYV
+790 TTTNQFDIKTYV
-802 NDYCENKVDYIFIL
+802 NDYCGNKVDYIFIL

-828 TSVDSVLDSCKNLLR
+828 ASVDSVLDSCKNLLR
-843 KIHADLPNTNILLS
+843 KIHADLPNTKILLS

-888 LIFDMNKAYY
+888 LIFAMNKAYY

-905 FMPYVEV
+905 FMQYVEV

-918 FDADNAFPTTIKN
+918 FDADNAFPITTKN
-931 VNTRSSKTESIGTNG
+931 VNTRSGETESVGTNG

>member
-1 MNGTYIFEIVNR
+1 MSDEI
-13 TIVPSATE
+13 
-21 ELAVVNDNDSRYITF
+21 
-36 KIPSVIDGIDI
+36 K
-47 TDKIL
+47 
-52 TVRYVNSL
+52 VNSE
-60 NRYDQF
+60 
-66 FCNTREVVSEGNK
+66 NTPPRKN
-79 QFILFDWVLDSN
+79 L
-91 VTSAKG
+91 
-97 TVTYDVS
+97 
-104 IYDTNDIND
+104 
-113 GAQYILHTKPATLE
+113 ATLGQ
-127 VDDGLLDV
+127 VKDALGKRDKK
-135 GAPIEDE
+135 
-142 NTLQEAIDSFNA
+142 IDS
-154 IASKYYSDTLAA
+154 
-166 AKSAQAAAD
+166 
-175 AANKSAESLKID
+175 LKEDI
-187 ATLTVSGQAADAKVV
+187 
-202 GDKLAGKAESSVVTS
+202 
-217 IRNDLQSEID
+217 SEQIN
-227 RAVDADSQLKGEID
+227 

-252 KISFSDNVGKYIN
+252 KLSFSDNVGKYIS
-265 TLGTISTNKFFSISD
+265 TWGTISTHKFFSISD
-280 LIPISPGNNKMRITC
+280 LIPIESGNKKIRITF
-295 KKVNSNIARCAFLK
+295 KKVNPNIARVAFLK

-314 NDNVISIFVNGDSGT
+314 NDNVISFFVNGDSGT
-329 FDIEIPEGAKYVV
+329 FDVEIPEGAKYVV

-348 DRGLTENGYPKARFF
+348 DRGLTENGYPRARFF
-363 PSSVNVDELAENVN
+363 PSSVDADELAESVN
-377 GLNIKVDKI
+377 GLNAKVGEI

-391 DSIVKTAIEPIY
+391 DSVVETRIEPIY
-403 KKYLGKYVNP
+403 EKYLGKYVTP
-413 NGKISAN
+413 QGTISSN
-420 SAYDTSDP
+420 VYYDTSNP
-428 IRIDELVNIIRV
+428 IRIDEMVDRIKV
-440 EIDAGNKYISRI
+440 EVDAGNKYISRI
-452 AFLSSDSLAESNI
+452 IFLSSDSLTVSNM
-465 IWSSIDTAKP
+465 IWFSVDTTKP

-483 GAKYFCVA
+483 DAKYFCVA
-491 KDVDERGNA
+491 KDVDASGNA
-500 HGDYPHVITVST
+500 YDGYPHVSTAST
-512 KKSEISDL
+512 KRSELSDL

-527 EKSNRK
+527 ERSNRK
-533 PVLNIGSKI
+533 PALNIGLKL

-558 DSLGIPYIMKIESAK
+558 DSLEMPYILKIESAK
-573 GRVYPRY
+573 GRAYPRY

-586 ADDVGSG
+586 ADDVGSS

-614 ITVNASNTYKN
+614 ITVNASNTSKN

-645 RIKGTNGVATA
+645 RIKGTNGVATT
-656 PTALA
+656 PKALA

-695 SRAVRFQVTNAQS
+695 SRAVRFQVANAQS
-708 ITVKDLIRIS
+708 IIVKDLIRIS

-747 YTTPYSSNFLNE
+747 YTTSYSSNFLNE
-759 VSASGN
+759 VSASGK
-765 LTNANNSVVGS
+765 LTNTNNLAVGS

-790 SITNQFDIKTYV
+790 TTKNQFDIKTYV
-802 NDYCENKVDYIFIL
+802 NDYCGNKVDYIFIL

-843 KIHADLPNTNILLS
+843 KIHADLPNTKILLS
-857 TNNLVSQNGGL
+857 TNNLISQNGGL

-881 DVEVINH
+881 DVTVINH
-888 LIFDMNKAYY
+888 LIFSMNKAYY

-905 FMPYVEV
+905 FMQYVEI

-918 FDADNAFPTTIKN
+918 FDADNAFPITTKN
-931 VNTRSSKTESIGTNG
+931 VNTRSGETESVGTNG

>member
-1 MNGTYIFEIVNR
+1 MAEQ
-13 TIVPSATE
+13 S
-21 ELAVVNDNDSRYITF
+21 F
-36 KIPSVIDGIDI
+36 KIYKDTAERLEKNALDI
-47 TDKIL
+47 ANLK
-52 TVRYVNSL
+52 
-60 NRYDQF
+60 
-66 FCNTREVVSEGNK
+66 
-79 QFILFDWVLDSN
+79 
-91 VTSAKG
+91 
-97 TVTYDVS
+97 
-104 IYDTNDIND
+104 
-113 GAQYILHTKPATLE
+113 
-127 VDDGLLDV
+127 
-135 GAPIEDE
+135 EDLGE
-142 NTLQEAIDSFNA
+142 QINA
-154 IASKYYSDTLAA
+154 I
-166 AKSAQAAAD
+166 
-175 AANKSAESLKID
+175 N
-187 ATLTVSGQAADAKVV
+187 
-202 GDKLAGKAESSVVTS
+202 
-217 IRNDLQSEID
+217 
-227 RAVDADSQLKGEID
+227 

-252 KISFSDNVGKYIN
+252 KISFADNVGKYIN
-265 TLGTISTNKFFSISD
+265 TNGTISTNKFFSISD
-280 LIPISPGNNKMRITC
+280 LVPIESGNKKMRITF
-295 KKVNSNIARCAFLK
+295 KKVNPNIARVAFLK

-314 NDNVISIFVNGDSGT
+314 NDNVISFFVNGDSGT
-329 FDIEIPEGAKYVV
+329 FDVEIPEGAKYVV

-348 DRGLTENGYPKARFF
+348 ERGSTENGYPKARFF
-363 PSSVNVDELAENVN
+363 PYSVNMDELAESVN
-377 GLNIKVDKI
+377 GLDAKVGEI

-391 DSIVKTAIEPIY
+391 DSVVETRIEPIY
-403 KKYLGKYVNP
+403 EKYLGKYVTLE
-413 NGKISAN
+413 GTISSN
-420 SAYDTSDP
+420 VYYSMSNP
-428 IRIDELVNIIRV
+428 IRIDEMVDRIKV
-440 EIDAGNKYISRI
+440 EVDAGNKYVSRI
-452 AFLSSDSLAESNI
+452 AFLSSDSLTVSNM
-465 IWSSIDTAKP
+465 IWFSTDTTKP

-491 KDVDERGNA
+491 KDVDERGNV
-500 HGDYPHVITVST
+500 HGDYPHVITVAT

-520 RDKIAGI
+520 RDKIADV

-533 PVLNIGSKI
+533 PALNIGSKF

-558 DSLGIPYIMKIESAK
+558 DSLEMPYILKIESVK

-580 WEYTPN
+580 WEYTPTSS
-586 ADDVGSG
+586 DVGNS
-593 EIKFSLLN
+593 EIKFSLIDT
-601 VDGSVIDE
+601 DGSVIE
-609 RIVSL
+609 EKTVSI
-614 ITVNASNTYKN
+614 ITVIPQNTVKN

-645 RIKGTNGVATA
+645 RIKGTNGVTTT
-656 PTALA
+656 PKALA

-670 IKNGDKTV
+670 IKNKDRTV

-695 SRAVRFQVTNAQS
+695 SRAVRFQVANAQS

-747 YTTPYSSNFLNE
+747 STPYSSNFLNE
-759 VSASGN
+759 VSANGN

-790 SITNQFDIKTYV
+790 STANQFDIKTYV
-802 NDYCENKVDYIFIL
+802 NDYCGNKVDYIFIL

-843 KIHADLPNTNILLS
+843 KIHADLPNTKILLS
-857 TNNLVSQNGGL
+857 TNNLISQNGGL

-881 DVEVINH
+881 DVTVINH
-888 LIFDMNKAYY
+888 LIFSMNKAYY

-905 FMPYVEV
+905 FMQYVEI

-918 FDADNAFPTTIKN
+918 FDADNAFPITAKN
-931 VNTRSSKTESIGTNG
+931 VNTRSGETESIGTNG

>member
-1 MNGTYIFEIVNR
+1 M
-13 TIVPSATE
+13 S
-21 ELAVVNDNDSRYITF
+21 
-36 KIPSVIDGIDI
+36 
-47 TDKIL
+47 DKIK
-52 TVRYVNSL
+52 VNSENTPPRKNL
-60 NRYDQF
+60 ATLGQVKDALDQ
-66 FCNTREVVSEGNK
+66 RDEKIASLKEDLSDVSE
-79 QFILFDWVLDSN
+79 Q
-91 VTSAKG
+91 
-97 TVTYDVS
+97 
-104 IYDTNDIND
+104 IN
-113 GAQYILHTKPATLE
+113 
-127 VDDGLLDV
+127 
-135 GAPIEDE
+135 
-142 NTLQEAIDSFNA
+142 
-154 IASKYYSDTLAA
+154 
-166 AKSAQAAAD
+166 
-175 AANKSAESLKID
+175 
-187 ATLTVSGQAADAKVV
+187 
-202 GDKLAGKAESSVVTS
+202 
-217 IRNDLQSEID
+217 
-227 RAVDADSQLKGEID
+227 

-252 KISFSDNVGKYIN
+252 KLSFSDNVGKYIN
-265 TLGTISTNKFFSISD
+265 TNGTISTNKFFSISNF
-280 LIPISPGNNKMRITC
+280 IPIESGNKKMRITF
-295 KKVNSNIARCAFLK
+295 KKANPNIARVAFLK
-309 KNVLS
+309 KNALS
-314 NDNVISIFVNGDSGT
+314 NDNVISFFVNGDSGT

-348 DRGLTENGYPKARFF
+348 NRGSTENGYPRTRFF
-363 PSSVNVDELAENVN
+363 PSLVDADELAESVN
-377 GLNIKVDKI
+377 GLDAKVGEI

-391 DSIVKTAIEPIY
+391 DSVVETGIEPIY
-403 KKYLGKYVNP
+403 EKYLGKYITP
-413 NGKISAN
+413 QGTISSN
-420 SAYDTSDP
+420 VYYSTSNP
-428 IRIDELVNIIRV
+428 IRIDEMVDRIKV
-440 EIDAGNKYISRI
+440 EVDAGNKYISRI
-452 AFLSSDSLAESNI
+452 VFLSSDSLTTSNI
-465 IWSSIDTAKP
+465 MWYSTDTARP

-483 GAKYFCVA
+483 GAKYFCIA
-491 KDVDERGNA
+491 KDVDESGKT
-500 HGDYPHVITVST
+500 HGDYPHVITVAT

-533 PVLNIGSKI
+533 PALNIGSKI

-586 ADDVGSG
+586 ADDVGSS

-614 ITVNASNTYKN
+614 ITVNASNTSKN

-670 IKNGDKTV
+670 IKNGDRTV
-678 GWEGTGGWTYTN
+678 GWEGTGCWSYAN

-765 LTNANNSVVGS
+765 LTNTNNLVVGS

-790 SITNQFDIKTYV
+790 TTTNQFDIKTYV
-802 NDYCENKVDYIFIL
+802 NDYCGNKVDYIFIL

-828 TSVDSVLDSCKNLLR
+828 ASVDSVLDSCKNLLR
-843 KIHADLPNTNILLS
+843 KIHADLPNTKILLS

-888 LIFDMNKAYY
+888 LIFAMNKAYY

-905 FMPYVEV
+905 FMQYVEV

-918 FDADNAFPTTIKN
+918 FDADNAFPITTKN
-931 VNTRSSKTESIGTNG
+931 VNTRSGETESVGTNG

>member
-1 MNGTYIFEIVNR
+1 M
-13 TIVPSATE
+13 S
-21 ELAVVNDNDSRYITF
+21 
-36 KIPSVIDGIDI
+36 
-47 TDKIL
+47 DKIK
-52 TVRYVNSL
+52 VNSENTPPRKNL
-60 NRYDQF
+60 ATLGQVKDALDQ
-66 FCNTREVVSEGNK
+66 RDEKIASLKEDLSDVSE
-79 QFILFDWVLDSN
+79 Q
-91 VTSAKG
+91 
-97 TVTYDVS
+97 
-104 IYDTNDIND
+104 IN
-113 GAQYILHTKPATLE
+113 
-127 VDDGLLDV
+127 
-135 GAPIEDE
+135 
-142 NTLQEAIDSFNA
+142 
-154 IASKYYSDTLAA
+154 
-166 AKSAQAAAD
+166 
-175 AANKSAESLKID
+175 
-187 ATLTVSGQAADAKVV
+187 
-202 GDKLAGKAESSVVTS
+202 
-217 IRNDLQSEID
+217 
-227 RAVDADSQLKGEID
+227 

-252 KISFSDNVGKYIN
+252 KLSFSDNVGKYIN
-265 TLGTISTNKFFSISD
+265 TNGTISTNKFFSISNF
-280 LIPISPGNNKMRITC
+280 IPIESGNKKMRITF
-295 KKVNSNIARCAFLK
+295 KKANPNIARVAFLK
-309 KNVLS
+309 KNALS
-314 NDNVISIFVNGDSGT
+314 NDNVISFFVNGDSGT

-348 DRGLTENGYPKARFF
+348 NRGSTENGYPRTRFF
-363 PSSVNVDELAENVN
+363 PSLVDADELAESVN
-377 GLNIKVDKI
+377 GLDAKVGEI

-391 DSIVKTAIEPIY
+391 DSVVETGIEPIY
-403 KKYLGKYVNP
+403 EKYLGKYITP
-413 NGKISAN
+413 QGTISSN
-420 SAYDTSDP
+420 VYYSTSNP
-428 IRIDELVNIIRV
+428 IRIDEMVDRIKV
-440 EIDAGNKYISRI
+440 EVDAGNKYISRI
-452 AFLSSDSLAESNI
+452 VFLSSDSLTTSNI
-465 IWSSIDTAKP
+465 MWYSTDTARP

-483 GAKYFCVA
+483 GAKYFCIA
-491 KDVDERGNA
+491 KDVDESGKT
-500 HGDYPHVITVST
+500 HGDYPHVITVAT

-533 PVLNIGSKI
+533 PALNIGSKI

-586 ADDVGSG
+586 ADDVGSS

-614 ITVNASNTYKN
+614 ITVNASNTSKN

-670 IKNGDKTV
+670 IKNGDRTV
-678 GWEGTGGWTYTN
+678 GWEGTGGWSYAN

-708 ITVKDLIRIS
+708 IIVKDLIRIS

-765 LTNANNSVVGS
+765 LTNTNNLVVGS

-790 SITNQFDIKTYV
+790 TTTNQFDIKTYV
-802 NDYCENKVDYIFIL
+802 NDYCGNKVDYIFIL

-828 TSVDSVLDSCKNLLR
+828 ASVDSVLDSCKNLLR
-843 KIHADLPNTNILLS
+843 KIHADLPNTKILLS

-888 LIFDMNKAYY
+888 LIFAMNKAYY

-905 FMPYVEV
+905 FMQYVEV

-918 FDADNAFPTTIKN
+918 FDADNAFPITTKN
-931 VNTRSSKTESIGTNG
+931 VNTRSGETESVGTNG

>member
-1 MNGTYIFEIVNR
+1 MSDEI
-13 TIVPSATE
+13 
-21 ELAVVNDNDSRYITF
+21 
-36 KIPSVIDGIDI
+36 K
-47 TDKIL
+47 
-52 TVRYVNSL
+52 VNSEL
-60 NRYDQF
+60 PQKLATLGQVKDALDQ
-66 FCNTREVVSEGNK
+66 RDEKIASLKEDLSDVSE
-79 QFILFDWVLDSN
+79 Q
-91 VTSAKG
+91 
-97 TVTYDVS
+97 
-104 IYDTNDIND
+104 IN
-113 GAQYILHTKPATLE
+113 
-127 VDDGLLDV
+127 
-135 GAPIEDE
+135 
-142 NTLQEAIDSFNA
+142 
-154 IASKYYSDTLAA
+154 
-166 AKSAQAAAD
+166 
-175 AANKSAESLKID
+175 
-187 ATLTVSGQAADAKVV
+187 
-202 GDKLAGKAESSVVTS
+202 
-217 IRNDLQSEID
+217 
-227 RAVDADSQLKGEID
+227 

-252 KISFSDNVGKYIN
+252 KLSFSDNVGKYIN
-265 TLGTISTNKFFSISD
+265 TNGTISTNKIFSISNF
-280 LIPISPGNNKMRITC
+280 IPIESGNKKMRITF
-295 KKVNSNIARCAFLK
+295 KKANPNIARVAFLK
-309 KNVLS
+309 KNALS
-314 NDNVISIFVNGDSGT
+314 NDNVISFFVNGDSGT

-348 DRGLTENGYPKARFF
+348 NRGSTENGYPRTRFF
-363 PSSVNVDELAENVN
+363 PSLVDADELAESVN
-377 GLNIKVDKI
+377 GLDAKVGEI

-391 DSIVKTAIEPIY
+391 DSVVETGIEPIY
-403 KKYLGKYVNP
+403 EKYLGKYITP
-413 NGKISAN
+413 QGTISSN
-420 SAYDTSDP
+420 VYYSTSNP
-428 IRIDELVNIIRV
+428 IRIDEMVDRIKV
-440 EIDAGNKYISRI
+440 EVDAGNKYISRI
-452 AFLSSDSLAESNI
+452 VFLSSDSLTTSNI
-465 IWSSIDTAKP
+465 MWYSTDTARP

-483 GAKYFCVA
+483 GAKYFCIA
-491 KDVDERGNA
+491 KDVDESGKT
-500 HGDYPHVITVST
+500 HGDYPHVITVAT

-533 PVLNIGSKI
+533 PALNIGSKI

-586 ADDVGSG
+586 ADDVGSS

-614 ITVNASNTYKN
+614 ITVNTSNTSKN

-645 RIKGTNGVATA
+645 RIKGTNGVATT
-656 PTALA
+656 PKALA

-678 GWEGTGGWTYTN
+678 GWEGTSGWTYTN

-695 SRAVRFQVTNAQS
+695 SRAVRFQVANAQS
-708 ITVKDLIRIS
+708 ITVKDLIRIG

-759 VSASGN
+759 VSASGK
-765 LTNANNSVVGS
+765 LTNTNNLAVGS

-790 SITNQFDIKTYV
+790 TTKNQFDIKTYV
-802 NDYCENKVDYIFIL
+802 NDYCGNKVDYIFIL

-843 KIHADLPNTNILLS
+843 KIHADLPNTKILLS

-888 LIFDMNKAYY
+888 LIFAMNKAYY

-905 FMPYVEV
+905 FMQYVEV

-918 FDADNAFPTTIKN
+918 FDADNAFPITTKN
-931 VNTRSSKTESIGTNG
+931 VNTRSGETESVGTNG

>member
-1 MNGTYIFEIVNR
+1 MNVDEVLAKMDALDASEEEIQYIIDENLRVISIPPLGVVLGVEGDKDVN
-13 TIVPSATE
+13 SAKFKM
-21 ELAVVNDNDSRYITF
+21 VRYY
-36 KIPSVIDGIDI
+36 KGIDLSKFDI
-47 TDKIL
+47 RINFVNANGDLSYYTVKNPTVTDDTL
-52 TVRYVNSL
+52 TFEWLVGYL
-60 NRYDQF
+60 ATKY
-66 FCNTREVVSEGNK
+66 
-79 QFILFDWVLDSN
+79 
-91 VTSAKG
+91 KG
-97 TVTYDVS
+97 TVRFVVRMITTNSSTGEVQQAF
-104 IYDTNDIND
+104 DTTV
-113 GAQYILHTKPATLE
+113 GEARSLE
-127 VDDGLLDV
+127 GLLVDT
-135 GAPIEDE
+135 PTDE
-142 NTLQEAIDSFNA
+142 
-154 IASKYYSDTLAA
+154 
-166 AKSAQAAAD
+166 
-175 AANKSAESLKID
+175 
-187 ATLTVSGQAADAKVV
+187 KVYDIV
-202 GDKLAGKAESSVVTS
+202 A
-217 IRNDLQSEID
+217 
-227 RAVDADSQLKGEID
+227 QLKADLTDHVNNLIEGIPADYSELTKKVEDNTAGISRLKEDLGERIN

-265 TLGTISTNKFFSISD
+265 TKGTISENKLFSISD
-280 LIPISPGNNKMRITC
+280 LIPIELGNKKMRITF
-295 KKVNSNIARCAFLK
+295 KRANSSIARCAFLK

-314 NDNVISIFVNGDSGT
+314 NDNVIGFFANGDSGT

-348 DRGLTENGYPKARFF
+348 ERGLTENGYPKARFF
-363 PSSVNVDELAENVN
+363 PSSKNVDELAESVN
-377 GLNIKVDKI
+377 ALDTKVSEI
-386 SEKLV
+386 SEKLA
-391 DSIVKTAIEPIY
+391 DSVVETVIEPIY
-403 KKYLGKYVNP
+403 EKYLGKYVNP
-413 NGKISAN
+413 NGKISTN
-420 SAYDTSDP
+420 SAYDMSDP
-428 IRIDELVNIIRV
+428 IGIDESVNRIKV
-440 EIDAGNKYISRI
+440 EVDTGNKYISRI

-465 IWSSIDTAKP
+465 IWNSIDTAKP

-483 GAKYFCVA
+483 GAKYFCIA

-500 HGDYPHVITVST
+500 HDDYPHVITVSM

-527 EKSNRK
+527 ERSNRK

-558 DSLGIPYIMKIESAK
+558 DSLGVPYIMKIESAK
-573 GRVYPRY
+573 GRAYPRY

-586 ADDVGSG
+586 ANDIGSS

-614 ITVNASNTYKN
+614 ITVNASNTSKN

-630 DSTMANGEIPIELSR
+630 DSTMANGEIPIEVSR
-645 RIKGTNGVATA
+645 RIKGTNGVATT

-670 IKNGDKTV
+670 IKNGDRTV
-678 GWEGTGGWTYTN
+678 GWEGTGGWSYIN

-708 ITVKDLIRIS
+708 ITVKDLIRIG

-790 SITNQFDIKTYV
+790 STANQFDIKTYV
-802 NDYCENKVDYIFIL
+802 NDYCGNKVDYIFIL

-828 TSVDSVLDSCKNLLR
+828 ASVDSVLDSCKNLLR
-843 KIHADLPNTNILLS
+843 KIHTDLPNTKILLS
-857 TNNLVSQNGGL
+857 TNNLISQNGGL

-881 DVEVINH
+881 DVTVINH

-898 TLETDTE
+898 TLETDAE
-905 FMPYVEV
+905 FMQYVKV

-918 FDADNAFPTTIKN
+918 FDADNVFPTTSKN
-931 VNTRSSKTESIGTNG
+931 VNTRSGETESVGTNG

>member
-1 MNGTYIFEIVNR
+1 MSDEI
-13 TIVPSATE
+13 
-21 ELAVVNDNDSRYITF
+21 
-36 KIPSVIDGIDI
+36 K
-47 TDKIL
+47 
-52 TVRYVNSL
+52 VNSEL
-60 NRYDQF
+60 PQKLATLGQVKDALGKRD
-66 FCNTREVVSEGNK
+66 K
-79 QFILFDWVLDSN
+79 KIDSL
-91 VTSAKG
+91 KE
-97 TVTYDVS
+97 
-104 IYDTNDIND
+104 DIN
-113 GAQYILHTKPATLE
+113 
-127 VDDGLLDV
+127 
-135 GAPIEDE
+135 
-142 NTLQEAIDSFNA
+142 
-154 IASKYYSDTLAA
+154 
-166 AKSAQAAAD
+166 
-175 AANKSAESLKID
+175 
-187 ATLTVSGQAADAKVV
+187 
-202 GDKLAGKAESSVVTS
+202 
-217 IRNDLQSEID
+217 
-227 RAVDADSQLKGEID
+227 

-252 KISFSDNVGKYIN
+252 KLSFSDNVGKYIN
-265 TLGTISTNKFFSISD
+265 TWGTIATNKFFSISD
-280 LIPISPGNNKMRITC
+280 LIPIESGNKKIRITF
-295 KKVNSNIARCAFLK
+295 KKVNPNIARVAFLK

-314 NDNVISIFVNGDSGT
+314 NDNVISFFVNGDSGT
-329 FDIEIPEGAKYVV
+329 FDIEIPEGAKYVII
-342 VNSDTD
+342 NSDTD

-363 PSSVNVDELAENVN
+363 PSSIIVDELAESVN
-377 GLNIKVDKI
+377 GLDAKVGEI

-391 DSIVKTAIEPIY
+391 DSVVETGIEPIY
-403 KKYLGKYVNP
+403 EKYLGKYVTPQGTIGN
-413 NGKISAN
+413 ND
-420 SAYDTSDP
+420 YYHTSNP
-428 IRIDELVNIIRV
+428 IRIDEMVDRIKV
-440 EIDAGNKYISRI
+440 EVYAGNKYVSRI
-452 AFLSSDSLAESNI
+452 VFLSSDSLTVSNM
-465 IWSSIDTAKP
+465 IWFSVDTTKP

-483 GAKYFCVA
+483 DAKYFCVA
-491 KDVDERGNA
+491 KDVDASGNA
-500 HGDYPHVITVST
+500 HDDYPHVITVAT

-520 RDKIAGI
+520 HDKIAGI

-533 PVLNIGSKI
+533 PALNIGSKI

-573 GRVYPRY
+573 GRAYPRY

-586 ADDVGSG
+586 ADDVGSS

-614 ITVNASNTYKN
+614 ITVNASNTSKN

-645 RIKGTNGVATA
+645 RIKGTNGVATV

-661 LSNINVVGR
+661 LSNINVIGR
-670 IKNGDKTV
+670 IKNKDRTV
-678 GWEGTGGWTYTN
+678 GWEGTGGWSYAN

-695 SRAVRFQVTNAQS
+695 SRAVRFQVANAQS

-747 YTTPYSSNFLNE
+747 STPYLSNFLNE
-759 VSASGN
+759 VSASGK
-765 LTNANNSVVGS
+765 LTNTNNLAVGS

-790 SITNQFDIKTYV
+790 TTKNQFDIKTYV
-802 NDYCENKVDYIFIL
+802 NDYCGNKVDYIFIL

-843 KIHADLPNTNILLS
+843 KIHADLPNTKILLS
-857 TNNLVSQNGGL
+857 TNNLISQNGGL

-881 DVEVINH
+881 DVTVINH
-888 LIFDMNKAYY
+888 LIFSMNKAYY

-905 FMPYVEV
+905 FMQYVEI

-918 FDADNAFPTTIKN
+918 FDADNAFPITAKN
-931 VNTRSSKTESIGTNG
+931 VNTRSGETESIGTNG

>member
-1 MNGTYIFEIVNR
+1 MSDEIKKIN
-13 TIVPSATE
+13 S
-21 ELAVVNDNDSRYITF
+21 ELPQ
-36 KIPSVIDGIDI
+36 K
-47 TDKIL
+47 L
-52 TVRYVNSL
+52 
-60 NRYDQF
+60 
-66 FCNTREVVSEGNK
+66 
-79 QFILFDWVLDSN
+79 
-91 VTSAKG
+91 
-97 TVTYDVS
+97 
-104 IYDTNDIND
+104 
-113 GAQYILHTKPATLE
+113 ATLGQ
-127 VDDGLLDV
+127 VKDALNKR
-135 GAPIEDE
+135 DE
-142 NTLQEAIDSFNA
+142 KIG
-154 IASKYYSDTLAA
+154 
-166 AKSAQAAAD
+166 
-175 AANKSAESLKID
+175 SLK
-187 ATLTVSGQAADAKVV
+187 Q
-202 GDKLAGKAESSVVTS
+202 
-217 IRNDLQSEID
+217 DL
-227 RAVDADSQLKGEID
+227 D

-252 KISFSDNVGKYIN
+252 KLSFSNNVGKYIN
-265 TLGTISTNKFFSISD
+265 TFGTIATNKNFSISD
-280 LIPISPGNNKMRITC
+280 LIPIESGN
-295 KKVNSNIARCAFLK
+295 KKIRVTFKKANPNIARVAFLK

-314 NDNVISIFVNGDSGT
+314 NDNVISFFVNGDSGT
-329 FDIEIPEGAKYVV
+329 IDIEIPEGAKYVV

-348 DRGLTENGYPKARFF
+348 DRGLTENGYPRARFF
-363 PSSVNVDELAENVN
+363 PSLVDVDELAESVN
-377 GLNIKVDKI
+377 GLDAKVGEI

-391 DSIVKTAIEPIY
+391 DSTVETRIEPIY
-403 KKYLGKYVNP
+403 EKYLGKYVTPQGTIASN
-413 NGKISAN
+413 AY
-420 SAYDTSDP
+420 YDTSNP
-428 IRIDELVNIIRV
+428 IRIDKMVDRIKV
-440 EIDAGNKYISRI
+440 EVDAGNKYISRI
-452 AFLSSDSLAESNI
+452 IFLSSDSLTVSNM
-465 IWSSIDTAKP
+465 IWFLTDTTKP

-483 GAKYFCVA
+483 DAKYFCVA
-491 KDVDERGNA
+491 KDVDVSGNA
-500 HGDYPHVITVST
+500 HDGYPHVSTIST
-512 KKSEISDL
+512 KRSELSDL

-533 PVLNIGSKI
+533 PALNIGSKI

-558 DSLGIPYIMKIESAK
+558 DSLGVPYIMKIESAK

-586 ADDVGSG
+586 ADDVGSS

-601 VDGSVIDE
+601 IDGSAIDE

-614 ITVNASNTYKN
+614 ITVNALNTSKN

-670 IKNGDKTV
+670 IKNKDRTV

-695 SRAVRFQVTNAQS
+695 SRAVRFQVANAQS

-747 YTTPYSSNFLNE
+747 STPYSSNFLNE
-759 VSASGN
+759 VSANGN

-790 SITNQFDIKTYV
+790 STANQFDIKTYV
-802 NDYCENKVDYIFIL
+802 NDYCGNKVDYIFIL

-843 KIHADLPNTNILLS
+843 KIHVDLPNTKILLS
-857 TNNLVSQNGGL
+857 TNNLISQNGGL

-881 DVEVINH
+881 DVTVINH
-888 LIFDMNKAYY
+888 LIFAMNKAYY

-905 FMPYVEV
+905 FRQYVEV

-918 FDADNAFPTTIKN
+918 FDADNAFPITSKN
-931 VNTRSSKTESIGTNG
+931 VNTRSGETESIGING

>member
-1 MNGTYIFEIVNR
+1 M
-13 TIVPSATE
+13 S
-21 ELAVVNDNDSRYITF
+21 
-36 KIPSVIDGIDI
+36 
-47 TDKIL
+47 DKIK
-52 TVRYVNSL
+52 VNSENTPPRKNL
-60 NRYDQF
+60 ATLGQVKDALDQ
-66 FCNTREVVSEGNK
+66 RDEKIASLKEDLSDVSE
-79 QFILFDWVLDSN
+79 Q
-91 VTSAKG
+91 
-97 TVTYDVS
+97 
-104 IYDTNDIND
+104 IN
-113 GAQYILHTKPATLE
+113 
-127 VDDGLLDV
+127 
-135 GAPIEDE
+135 
-142 NTLQEAIDSFNA
+142 
-154 IASKYYSDTLAA
+154 
-166 AKSAQAAAD
+166 
-175 AANKSAESLKID
+175 
-187 ATLTVSGQAADAKVV
+187 
-202 GDKLAGKAESSVVTS
+202 
-217 IRNDLQSEID
+217 
-227 RAVDADSQLKGEID
+227 
-241 VISDERNFIPI
+241 VISDERDFIPI
-252 KISFSDNVGKYIN
+252 KLSFSDNVGKYIN
-265 TLGTISTNKFFSISD
+265 TNGTISTNKFFSISNF
-280 LIPISPGNNKMRITC
+280 IPIESGNKKMRITF
-295 KKVNSNIARCAFLK
+295 KKANPNIARVAFLK
-309 KNVLS
+309 KNALS
-314 NDNVISIFVNGDSGT
+314 NDNVISFFVNGDSGT

-348 DRGLTENGYPKARFF
+348 DRGSTENGYPRTRFF
-363 PSSVNVDELAENVN
+363 PSLVDADELAESVN
-377 GLNIKVDKI
+377 GLDAKVGEI

-391 DSIVKTAIEPIY
+391 DSVVETGIEPIY
-403 KKYLGKYVNP
+403 EKYLGKYITP
-413 NGKISAN
+413 QGTISSN
-420 SAYDTSDP
+420 VYYSTSNP
-428 IRIDELVNIIRV
+428 IRIDEMVDRIKV
-440 EIDAGNKYISRI
+440 EVDAGNKYISRI
-452 AFLSSDSLAESNI
+452 VFLSSDSLTTSNI
-465 IWSSIDTAKP
+465 MWYSTDTARP

-483 GAKYFCVA
+483 GAKYFCIA
-491 KDVDERGNA
+491 KDVDESGKT
-500 HGDYPHVITVST
+500 HGDYPHVITVAT

-533 PVLNIGSKI
+533 PALNIGSKI

-586 ADDVGSG
+586 ADDVGSS

-614 ITVNASNTYKN
+614 ITVNASNTSKN

-670 IKNGDKTV
+670 IKNGDRTV
-678 GWEGTGGWTYTN
+678 GWEGTGGWSYAN

-765 LTNANNSVVGS
+765 LTNTNNLVVGS

-790 SITNQFDIKTYV
+790 TTTNQFDIKTYV
-802 NDYCENKVDYIFIL
+802 NDYCGNKVDYIFIL

-828 TSVDSVLDSCKNLLR
+828 ASVDSVLDSCKNLLR
-843 KIHADLPNTNILLS
+843 KIHADLPNTKILLS

-888 LIFDMNKAYY
+888 LIFAMNKAYY

-905 FMPYVEV
+905 FMQYVEV

-918 FDADNAFPTTIKN
+918 FDADNAFPITTKN
-931 VNTRSSKTESIGTNG
+931 VNTRSGETESVGTNG

>member
-1 MNGTYIFEIVNR
+1 M
-13 TIVPSATE
+13 S
-21 ELAVVNDNDSRYITF
+21 
-36 KIPSVIDGIDI
+36 
-47 TDKIL
+47 DKIK
-52 TVRYVNSL
+52 VNSENTPPRKNL
-60 NRYDQF
+60 ATLGQVKDALDQ
-66 FCNTREVVSEGNK
+66 RDEKIASLKEDLSDVSE
-79 QFILFDWVLDSN
+79 Q
-91 VTSAKG
+91 
-97 TVTYDVS
+97 
-104 IYDTNDIND
+104 IN
-113 GAQYILHTKPATLE
+113 
-127 VDDGLLDV
+127 
-135 GAPIEDE
+135 
-142 NTLQEAIDSFNA
+142 
-154 IASKYYSDTLAA
+154 
-166 AKSAQAAAD
+166 
-175 AANKSAESLKID
+175 
-187 ATLTVSGQAADAKVV
+187 
-202 GDKLAGKAESSVVTS
+202 
-217 IRNDLQSEID
+217 
-227 RAVDADSQLKGEID
+227 

-252 KISFSDNVGKYIN
+252 KLSFSDNVGKYIN
-265 TLGTISTNKFFSISD
+265 TNGTISTNKFFSISNF
-280 LIPISPGNNKMRITC
+280 IPIESGNKKMRITF
-295 KKVNSNIARCAFLK
+295 KKANPNIARVAFLK
-309 KNVLS
+309 KNALS
-314 NDNVISIFVNGDSGT
+314 NDNVISFFVNGDSGT

-348 DRGLTENGYPKARFF
+348 NRGSTENGYPRTRFF
-363 PSSVNVDELAENVN
+363 PSLVDADELAESVN
-377 GLNIKVDKI
+377 GLDAKVGEI

-391 DSIVKTAIEPIY
+391 DSVVETGIEPIY
-403 KKYLGKYVNP
+403 EKYLGKYITP
-413 NGKISAN
+413 QGTISSN
-420 SAYDTSDP
+420 VYYSTSNP
-428 IRIDELVNIIRV
+428 IRIDEMVDRIKV
-440 EIDAGNKYISRI
+440 EVDAGNKYISRI
-452 AFLSSDSLAESNI
+452 VFLSSDSLTTSNI
-465 IWSSIDTAKP
+465 MWYSTDTARP

-483 GAKYFCVA
+483 GAKYFCIA
-491 KDVDERGNA
+491 KDVDESGKT
-500 HGDYPHVITVST
+500 HGDYPHVITVAT

-533 PVLNIGSKI
+533 PALNIGSKI

-586 ADDVGSG
+586 ADDVGSS

-614 ITVNASNTYKN
+614 ITVNASNTSKN

-670 IKNGDKTV
+670 IKNGDRTV
-678 GWEGTGGWTYTN
+678 GWEGTGGWSYAN

-765 LTNANNSVVGS
+765 LTNTNNLVVGS

-790 SITNQFDIKTYV
+790 TTTNQFDIKTYV
-802 NDYCENKVDYIFIL
+802 NDYCGNKVDYIFIL
-816 LGINSLYGTKPF
+816 LGIDSLYGTKPF
-828 TSVDSVLDSCKNLLR
+828 ASVDSVLDSCKNLLR
-843 KIHADLPNTNILLS
+843 KIHADLPNTKILLS

-888 LIFDMNKAYY
+888 LIFAMNKAYY

-905 FMPYVEV
+905 FMQYVEV

-918 FDADNAFPTTIKN
+918 FDADNAFPITTKN
-931 VNTRSSKTESIGTNG
+931 VNTRSGETESVGTNG